1 MAITRMTVIKASSD
15 ADYRK
20 GQDIFLIDKRIKN
33 FETDMNTLT
42 DTPMITATVLDADGS
57 EHETQV
63 SIDEDE
69 SRIIGSLCSCPDF
82 YQSQGLC
89 CHCVAILLKYISR
102 RHLQTS
108 FSVKNQNR
116 IGQTL
121 IESYIQQ
128 STRSPYSAE
137 ALESRGMIEL
147 EPILHK
153 QYNKLSVDFK
163 IGTSKKYVIK
173 DLLEFARLVREH
185 ELFQYGKN
193 LKFFHEPEAFASDS
207 RELLNFIMQRIEEYE
222 YHFHY
227 VQDSTYRFQTMKAL
241 RFLPLSPTAIDTF
254 LNLMLGRSLQFQL
267 DDRSQTIHVVDGDP
281 SLSLEL
287 KSEGT
292 DSYHLTIENCLI
304 ISGAHHFWILKD
316 KKLYK
321 CSDAFKRDMQ
331 PYLTELN
338 RQKVRE
344 ITLSE
349 KQLRPFYGSVLKHL
363 EAHTDFHAEGIDLSS
378 YEPPEAHFSIYLDN
392 PAENIISCTAY
403 ARYND
408 ETFSLATPISCEDG
422 FRDAAMENKILTA
435 IQTYFRPVL
444 SSEYEDQH
452 LPDVDGDFVISHD
465 DPSAFLFLEQGL
477 PHFYELAEVFISS
490 NMKRIRILSA
500 PKTAVGVS
508 VSNGLL
514 EIDIQSDTL
523 PYEEL
528 AGILNSYRRRQKYY
542 KLKSGEFLKLENN
555 SLSVLS
561 ELADGLRLSEKDI
574 RHGKITVPLYRASY
588 IDSVLTSHNSD
599 IQSHRDRYFK
609 SLIRDMKSVA
619 DSDYEVPDA
628 LKPILRDYQKTGYR
642 WLCTIAQLGFGGI
655 LADDMGLGK
664 TLQIITLLE
673 HTRIEAISGNID
685 ASEALDSPDDADSS
699 MTISASEQAH
709 PVSLI
714 ICPSSLVYNWD
725 SEIEH
730 FAPQLKT
737 LLIIGTAQERR
748 ELLTHYSDYDVLI
761 TSYDMLKRDIAC
773 YDNLRFR
780 YQIID
785 EAQYIKNHRTQAARS
800 VCSIHSVTR
809 FALTGTPI
817 ENRLSELW
825 SIFEYLMPGFLYP
838 YAYFRSE
845 LEQPIV
851 EDKDMIAATRLQQ
864 LVRPFIM
871 RRLKTDVLKELPDK
885 LEHAVYAQMTDEQ
898 HKLYNANALKLQKD
912 LEKQSDSMFKTSKI
926 QILSELTKL
935 RQLCCDPSL
944 IYQNYHGGSA
954 KLDTCI
960 QLIQNAM
967 AGGHK
972 ILLFSQFTSMLDIIE
987 RRLKAERILYYRLD
1001 GSTKSEQ
1008 RTRLVSAFNE
1018 NKVPVFLISLKAGG
1032 TGLNLTGADIVI
1044 HYDPWWNAA
1053 AQNQATDRAHRI
1065 GQKHTVTV
1073 YKLIAR
1079 HTIEEKILEL
1089 QENKKALSDQILSEE
1104 GVTASHLTRDDLL
1117 QILQN

>member
-1 MAITRMTVIKASSD
+1 MAITRMTVINASTD
-15 ADYRK
+15 ANYRK

-33 FETDMNTLT
+33 FETDINTLT

-69 SRIIGSLCSCPDF
+69 SQIVGSLCSCSDF
-82 YQSQGLC
+82 YQSEGLC

-102 RHLQTS
+102 RHIQTS
-108 FSVKNQNR
+108 FPSKKQNR

-121 IESYIQQ
+121 IESYIHQ
-128 STRSPYSAE
+128 SSGSHYPAE
-137 ALESRGMIEL
+137 ASETKVLIEL

-153 QYNKLSVDFK
+153 QYHKLSVDVK
-163 IGTSKKYVIK
+163 IGTGKKYVIK
-173 DLLEFARLVREH
+173 DLLEFARLIRQG

-193 LKFFHEPEAFASDS
+193 LKFFHEPEAFTSES
-207 RELLNFIMQRIEEYE
+207 RSMLAFIMQRIEEYE

-241 RFLPLSPTAIDTF
+241 RFLPLSPTAVDMF
-254 LNLMLGRSLQFQL
+254 LNMMIGHTLQFDL
-267 DDRSQTIHVVDGDP
+267 DDHIRPIYVTDGDP
-281 SLSLEL
+281 ELTLEL
-287 KSEGT
+287 KAE
-292 DSYHLTIENCLI
+292 DSDTYHLTIEDCLI
-304 ISGAHHFWILKD
+304 LSGARTFWILKD
-316 KKLYK
+316 KILYR
-321 CSDAFKRDMQ
+321 CSEAFKKDMQ

-363 EAHTDFHAEGIDLSS
+363 EAHTDFHTEGVDLTG
-378 YEPPEAHFSIYLDN
+378 YEPLEAHFSIYLDN

-403 ARYND
+403 ARYGE

-422 FRDAAMENKILTA
+422 FRDAAMENRILTA
-435 IQTYFRPVL
+435 IQTYFQPAAVSGNEDSPVA
-444 SSEYEDQH
+444 DA
-452 LPDVDGDFVISHD
+452 DFIISHD
-465 DPSAFLFLEQGL
+465 DQAAFLFLEQGL

-500 PKTAVGVS
+500 PRTAVGVS

-514 EIDIQSDTL
+514 EIDIHSDSL

-561 ELADGLRLSEKDI
+561 ELADGLRLSEQDI
-574 RHGKITVPLYRASY
+574 RDGRISVPLYRASY
-588 IDSVLTSHNSD
+588 IDAVLTSHSSD
-599 IQSHRDRYFK
+599 MQSHRDRYFK

-619 DSDYEVPDA
+619 DSDYEVPEA
-628 LKPILRDYQKTGYR
+628 MKPILRDYQKTGYR

-673 HTRIEAISGNID
+673 HARLEAISKTID
-685 ASEALDSPDDADSS
+685 LTETASHTACPP
-699 MTISASEQAH
+699 

-714 ICPSSLVYNWD
+714 VCPSSLVYNWD

-730 FAPQLKT
+730 FAPNLKT
-737 LLIIGTAQERR
+737 LLITGTAQERQ
-748 ELLTHYSDYDVLI
+748 ELLTHYADYDVLI
-761 TSYDMLKRDIAC
+761 TSYDMLKRDIAS
-773 YDNLRFR
+773 YDNLHFH

-851 EDKDMIAATRLQQ
+851 ENKDQIAATRLQQ

-898 HKLYNANALKLQKD
+898 NKLYTANALKLQKD
-912 LEKQSDSMFKTSKI
+912 LEQQSDSMFKTSKI
-926 QILSELTKL
+926 QILAELTKL

-960 QLIQNAM
+960 QLIENAM

-972 ILLFSQFTSMLDIIE
+972 ILLFSQFTSMLDVIE
-987 RRLKAERILYYRLD
+987 RRLKTEHILYYRLD

-1008 RTRLVSAFNE
+1008 RTRLVNAFNE
-1018 NKVPVFLISLKAGG
+1018 NNVPVFLISLKAGG

-1065 GQKHTVTV
+1065 GQTHTVTV

-1089 QENKKALSDQILSEE
+1089 QENKKALSDQILSEG
-1104 GVTASHLTRDDLL
+1104 GVTASHLTKEDLL
-1117 QILQN
+1117 QILQ

>member
-1 MAITRMTVIKASSD
+1 MAITRMTVINASTD
-15 ADYRK
+15 ANYRK

-33 FETDMNTLT
+33 FETDINTLT
-42 DTPMITATVLDADGS
+42 GTPMITATVLDADGS

-69 SRIIGSLCSCPDF
+69 SQIVGSLCSCSDF
-82 YQSQGLC
+82 YQSEGLC

-102 RHLQTS
+102 RHIQTS
-108 FSVKNQNR
+108 FPSKKQNR

-121 IESYIQQ
+121 IESYIHQ
-128 STRSPYSAE
+128 SSGTHYPAE
-137 ALESRGMIEL
+137 ASETKVLIEL

-153 QYNKLSVDFK
+153 QYHKLSVDFK
-163 IGTSKKYVIK
+163 IGTGKKYVIK
-173 DLLEFARLVREH
+173 DLLEFARLIRQG

-193 LKFFHEPEAFASDS
+193 LKFFHEPEAFTSES
-207 RELLNFIMQRIEEYE
+207 RSMLAFIMQRIEEYE
-222 YHFHY
+222 YHFHC

-241 RFLPLSPTAIDTF
+241 RYLPLSPTAVDMF
-254 LNLMLGRSLQFQL
+254 LNMMIGHTLQFDL
-267 DDRSQTIHVVDGDP
+267 DDHIRPIYVTDGDP
-281 SLSLEL
+281 ELTLEL
-287 KSEGT
+287 KAE
-292 DSYHLTIENCLI
+292 DSNTYHLTIEDCLI
-304 ISGAHHFWILKD
+304 LSGAQTFWILKD
-316 KKLYK
+316 KILYR
-321 CSDAFKRDMQ
+321 CSEAFKKDMQ

-363 EAHTDFHAEGIDLSS
+363 EAHTDFHTEGVDLTD

-403 ARYND
+403 ARYGE

-422 FRDAAMENKILTA
+422 FRDASMENRILTA
-435 IQTYFRPVL
+435 IQTYFQPAAVSGNEDSPVA
-444 SSEYEDQH
+444 DA
-452 LPDVDGDFVISHD
+452 DFIISHD
-465 DPSAFLFLEQGL
+465 DQAAFLFLEQGL

-500 PKTAVGVS
+500 PRTAVGVS

-514 EIDIQSDTL
+514 EIDIHSDSL

-561 ELADGLRLSEKDI
+561 ELADGLRLSEQAI
-574 RHGKITVPLYRASY
+574 RGGRISVPLYRASY
-588 IDSVLTSHNSD
+588 IDAVLTSHNSD

-628 LKPILRDYQKTGYR
+628 MKPILRDYQKTGYR

-673 HTRIEAISGNID
+673 HARLEAISKTVD
-685 ASEALDSPDDADSS
+685 LTDTASHTACPP
-699 MTISASEQAH
+699 

-714 ICPSSLVYNWD
+714 VCPSSLVYNWD

-730 FAPQLKT
+730 FAPNLKT
-737 LLIIGTAQERR
+737 LLITGTAQERQ
-748 ELLTHYSDYDVLI
+748 ELLTHYADYDVLI
-761 TSYDMLKRDIAC
+761 TSYDMLKRDIAS
-773 YDNLRFR
+773 YDNLHFH

-800 VCSIHSVTR
+800 VCNIHSVTR

-851 EDKDMIAATRLQQ
+851 ENKDQIAATRLQQ

-898 HKLYNANALKLQKD
+898 NKLYTANTLKLQKD
-912 LEKQSDSMFKTSKI
+912 LKQQSDSMFKTSKI
-926 QILSELTKL
+926 QILAELTKL

-960 QLIQNAM
+960 QLIENAM

-972 ILLFSQFTSMLDIIE
+972 ILLFSQFTSMLDVIE

-1008 RTRLVSAFNE
+1008 RTRLVNAFNE
-1018 NKVPVFLISLKAGG
+1018 NKIPVFLISLKAGG

-1065 GQKHTVTV
+1065 GQTHTVTV

-1089 QENKKALSDQILSEE
+1089 QENKKTLSDQILSEK
-1104 GVTASHLTRDDLL
+1104 GVTASQLTKEELLKLL
-1117 QILQN
+1117 QN

>member
-33 FETDMNTLT
+33 FETDINTLT
-42 DTPMITATVLDADGS
+42 GTPMITATVLDADGS

-69 SRIIGSLCSCPDF
+69 SQIVGSLCSCSDF
-82 YQSQGLC
+82 YQSEGLC

-102 RHLQTS
+102 RHIQTS
-108 FSVKNQNR
+108 FPAKKQNR

-121 IESYIQQ
+121 IESYIHQ
-128 STRSPYSAE
+128 SSGTHYPAE
-137 ALESRGMIEL
+137 ASETKVLIEL

-153 QYNKLSVDFK
+153 QYHKLSVDFK
-163 IGTSKKYVIK
+163 IGTGKKYVIK
-173 DLLEFARLVREH
+173 DLLEFARLIRQG

-193 LKFFHEPEAFASDS
+193 LKFFHEPEAFTSES
-207 RELLNFIMQRIEEYE
+207 RSMLAFIMQRIEEYE
-222 YHFHY
+222 YHFHC

-241 RFLPLSPTAIDTF
+241 RYLPLSPTAVDMF
-254 LNLMLGRSLQFQL
+254 LNMMIGHTLQFDL
-267 DDRSQTIHVVDGDP
+267 DDHIRPIYVTDGDP
-281 SLSLEL
+281 ELTLEL
-287 KSEGT
+287 KAE
-292 DSYHLTIENCLI
+292 DSDTYHLTIEDCLI
-304 ISGAHHFWILKD
+304 LSGARTFWILKD
-316 KKLYK
+316 KILYR
-321 CSDAFKRDMQ
+321 CSEAFKKDMQ

-363 EAHTDFHAEGIDLSS
+363 EAHTDFHTEGVDLTD

-403 ARYND
+403 ARYGE

-422 FRDAAMENKILTA
+422 FRDASMENRILTA
-435 IQTYFRPVL
+435 IQTYFQPAAVSGNEDSPVA
-444 SSEYEDQH
+444 DA
-452 LPDVDGDFVISHD
+452 DFIISHD
-465 DPSAFLFLEQGL
+465 DQAAFLFLEQGL

-500 PKTAVGVS
+500 PRTAVGVS

-514 EIDIQSDTL
+514 EIDIHSDSL

-561 ELADGLRLSEKDI
+561 ELADGLRLSEQAI
-574 RHGKITVPLYRASY
+574 RGGRISVPLYRASY
-588 IDSVLTSHNSD
+588 IDAVLTSHNSD

-628 LKPILRDYQKTGYR
+628 MKPILRDYQKTGYR

-673 HTRIEAISGNID
+673 HARLEAISKTVD
-685 ASEALDSPDDADSS
+685 LTDTASHTACPP
-699 MTISASEQAH
+699 

-714 ICPSSLVYNWD
+714 VCPSSLVYNWD

-730 FAPQLKT
+730 FAPNLKT
-737 LLIIGTAQERR
+737 LLITGTAQERQ
-748 ELLTHYSDYDVLI
+748 ELLTHYADYDVLI
-761 TSYDMLKRDIAC
+761 TSYDMLKRDIAS
-773 YDNLRFR
+773 YDNLHFHF
-780 YQIID
+780 QIID

-851 EDKDMIAATRLQQ
+851 ENKDQIAATRLQQ

-898 HKLYNANALKLQKD
+898 NKLYTANTLKLQKD
-912 LEKQSDSMFKTSKI
+912 LEQQSDSMFKTSKI
-926 QILSELTKL
+926 QILAELTKL

-960 QLIQNAM
+960 QLIENAM

-972 ILLFSQFTSMLDIIE
+972 ILLFSQFTSMLDVIE

-1008 RTRLVSAFNE
+1008 RTRLVNAFNE
-1018 NKVPVFLISLKAGG
+1018 NKIPVFLISLKAGG

-1065 GQKHTVTV
+1065 GQTHTVTV

-1089 QENKKALSDQILSEE
+1089 QENKKTLSDQILSEK
-1104 GVTASHLTRDDLL
+1104 GVTASQLTKEELL

>member
-1 MAITRMTVIKASSD
+1 MAITRMTVIKASTD

-33 FETDMNTLT
+33 FETDINTLT
-42 DTPMITATVLDADGS
+42 GTPMITATVLDADGS

-69 SRIIGSLCSCPDF
+69 NQIVGSLCSCSDF
-82 YQSQGLC
+82 YQSEGLC

-102 RHLQTS
+102 RHIQTS
-108 FSVKNQNR
+108 FPAKKQNR

-121 IESYIQQ
+121 IESYIHQ
-128 STRSPYSAE
+128 SSGSHYPAE
-137 ALESRGMIEL
+137 ASETKVLIEL

-153 QYNKLSVDFK
+153 QYHKLSVDFK
-163 IGTSKKYVIK
+163 IGTGKKYVIK
-173 DLLEFARLVREH
+173 DLLEFARLIRQG

-193 LKFFHEPEAFASDS
+193 LKFFHEPEAFTTES
-207 RELLNFIMQRIEEYE
+207 RNMLAFIMQRIEEYE
-222 YHFHY
+222 YHFHC

-241 RFLPLSPTAIDTF
+241 RYLPLSPTAVDMF
-254 LNLMLGRSLQFQL
+254 LNMMIGHTLQFDL
-267 DDRSQTIHVVDGDP
+267 DDHIWPIYVTDGDP
-281 SLSLEL
+281 ELTLEL
-287 KSEGT
+287 KAE
-292 DSYHLTIENCLI
+292 DSDTYHLTIEDCLI
-304 ISGAHHFWILKD
+304 LSGARTFWILKD
-316 KKLYK
+316 KILYR
-321 CSDAFKRDMQ
+321 CSEAFKKDMQ

-363 EAHTDFHAEGIDLSS
+363 EAHTDFHTEGVDLTD

-403 ARYND
+403 ARYGE

-422 FRDAAMENKILTA
+422 FRDASIENRILTA
-435 IQTYFRPVL
+435 IQTYFQPAAVSGNEDSPVA
-444 SSEYEDQH
+444 DA
-452 LPDVDGDFVISHD
+452 DFIISHD
-465 DPSAFLFLEQGL
+465 DQAAFLFLEQGL

-500 PKTAVGVS
+500 PRTAVGVS

-514 EIDIQSDTL
+514 EIDIHSDSL

-561 ELADGLRLSEKDI
+561 ELADGLRLSEQAI
-574 RHGKITVPLYRASY
+574 RGGRISVPLYRASY
-588 IDSVLTSHNSD
+588 IDAVLTSHNSD

-628 LKPILRDYQKTGYR
+628 MKPILRDYQKTGYR

-673 HTRIEAISGNID
+673 HARLEAISKTVD
-685 ASEALDSPDDADSS
+685 LTDTVSHTACPP
-699 MTISASEQAH
+699 

-714 ICPSSLVYNWD
+714 VCPSSLVYNWD

-730 FAPQLKT
+730 FAPNLKT
-737 LLIIGTAQERR
+737 LLITGTAQERQ
-748 ELLTHYSDYDVLI
+748 ELLTHYADYDVLI
-761 TSYDMLKRDIAC
+761 TSYDMLKRDIAS
-773 YDNLRFR
+773 YDNLHFH

-851 EDKDMIAATRLQQ
+851 ENKDQIAATRLQQ

-898 HKLYNANALKLQKD
+898 NKLYTANTLKLQKD
-912 LEKQSDSMFKTSKI
+912 LEQQSDSMFKTSKI
-926 QILSELTKL
+926 QILAELTKL

-960 QLIQNAM
+960 QLIENAM

-972 ILLFSQFTSMLDIIE
+972 ILLFSQFTSMLDVIE

-1008 RTRLVSAFNE
+1008 RTRLVNAFNE
-1018 NKVPVFLISLKAGG
+1018 NKIPVFLISLKAGG

-1065 GQKHTVTV
+1065 GQTHTVTV

-1104 GVTASHLTRDDLL
+1104 GVTASQLTKEELLKLL
-1117 QILQN
+1117 QN

>member
-33 FETDMNTLT
+33 FETDINTLT
-42 DTPMITATVLDADGS
+42 GTPMITATVLDADGS

-69 SRIIGSLCSCPDF
+69 SQIVGSLCSCSDF
-82 YQSQGLC
+82 YQSEGLC

-102 RHLQTS
+102 RHIQIS
-108 FSVKNQNR
+108 FPAKKQNR

-121 IESYIQQ
+121 IESYIHQ
-128 STRSPYSAE
+128 SSGTHYPAE
-137 ALESRGMIEL
+137 ASETKVLIEL

-153 QYNKLSVDFK
+153 QYHKLSVDFK
-163 IGTSKKYVIK
+163 IGTGKKYVIK
-173 DLLEFARLVREH
+173 DLLEFARLIRQG

-193 LKFFHEPEAFASDS
+193 LKFFHEPEAFTTES
-207 RELLNFIMQRIEEYE
+207 RNMLAFIMQRIEEYE
-222 YHFHY
+222 YHFHC

-241 RFLPLSPTAIDTF
+241 RYLPLSPTAVDMF
-254 LNLMLGRSLQFQL
+254 LNMMIGHTLQFDL
-267 DDRSQTIHVVDGDP
+267 DDHIRPIYVTDGDP
-281 SLSLEL
+281 ELTLEL
-287 KSEGT
+287 KAE
-292 DSYHLTIENCLI
+292 DSDTYHLTIEDCLI
-304 ISGAHHFWILKD
+304 LSGARTFWILKD
-316 KKLYK
+316 KILYR
-321 CSDAFKRDMQ
+321 CSEAFKKDMQ

-338 RQKVRE
+338 RQKIRE

-363 EAHTDFHAEGIDLSS
+363 EAHTDFHTEGVDLTD

-403 ARYND
+403 ARYGE

-422 FRDAAMENKILTA
+422 FRDASMENRILTA
-435 IQTYFRPVL
+435 IQTYFQPAAVSGNEDSPVA
-444 SSEYEDQH
+444 DA
-452 LPDVDGDFVISHD
+452 DFIISHD
-465 DPSAFLFLEQGL
+465 DQAAFLFLEQGL

-500 PKTAVGVS
+500 PRTAVGVS

-514 EIDIQSDTL
+514 EIDIHSDSL

-542 KLKSGEFLKLENN
+542 KLKSGEFLNLENN

-561 ELADGLRLSEKDI
+561 ELADGLRLSEQAI
-574 RHGKITVPLYRASY
+574 RGGRISVPLYRASY
-588 IDSVLTSHNSD
+588 IDAVLTSHNSD

-628 LKPILRDYQKTGYR
+628 MKPILRDYQKTGYR

-673 HTRIEAISGNID
+673 HARLEAISKTVD
-685 ASEALDSPDDADSS
+685 LTDTASHTACPP
-699 MTISASEQAH
+699 

-714 ICPSSLVYNWD
+714 VCPSSLVYNWD

-730 FAPQLKT
+730 FAPTLKT
-737 LLIIGTAQERR
+737 LLITGTAQERQ
-748 ELLTHYSDYDVLI
+748 ELLTHYADYDVLI
-761 TSYDMLKRDIAC
+761 TSYDMLKRDIAS
-773 YDNLRFR
+773 YDNLHFH

-851 EDKDMIAATRLQQ
+851 ENKDQIAATRLQQ

-898 HKLYNANALKLQKD
+898 NKLYTANTLKLQKD
-912 LEKQSDSMFKTSKI
+912 LEQQSDSMFKTSKI
-926 QILSELTKL
+926 QILAELTKL

-960 QLIQNAM
+960 QLIENAM

-972 ILLFSQFTSMLDIIE
+972 ILLFSQFTSMLDVIE

-1008 RTRLVSAFNE
+1008 RTRLVNAFNE
-1018 NKVPVFLISLKAGG
+1018 NKIPVFLISLKAGG

-1065 GQKHTVTV
+1065 GQTHTVTV

-1104 GVTASHLTRDDLL
+1104 GVTASQLTKEELLKLL
-1117 QILQN
+1117 QN

>member
-33 FETDMNTLT
+33 FETDINTLT

-69 SRIIGSLCSCPDF
+69 SQIVGSLCSCSDF
-82 YQSQGLC
+82 YQSEGLC

-102 RHLQTS
+102 RHIQTS
-108 FSVKNQNR
+108 FPAKKQNR

-121 IESYIQQ
+121 IESYIHQ
-128 STRSPYSAE
+128 SSGTHYPAE
-137 ALESRGMIEL
+137 ASETKVLIEL

-153 QYNKLSVDFK
+153 QYHKLSVDFK
-163 IGTSKKYVIK
+163 IGTGKKYVIK
-173 DLLEFARLVREH
+173 DLLEFARLIRQG

-193 LKFFHEPEAFASDS
+193 LKFFHEPEAFTTES
-207 RELLNFIMQRIEEYE
+207 RNMLAFIMQRIEEYE
-222 YHFHY
+222 YHFHC

-241 RFLPLSPTAIDTF
+241 RYLPLSPTAVDMF
-254 LNLMLGRSLQFQL
+254 LNMMIGHTLQFDL
-267 DDRSQTIHVVDGDP
+267 DDHIRPIYVTDGDP
-281 SLSLEL
+281 ELTLEL
-287 KSEGT
+287 KAE
-292 DSYHLTIENCLI
+292 DSDTYHLTIEDCLI
-304 ISGAHHFWILKD
+304 LSGARTFWILKD
-316 KKLYK
+316 KILYR
-321 CSDAFKRDMQ
+321 CSEAFKKDMQ

-363 EAHTDFHAEGIDLSS
+363 EAHTDFHTEGVDLTD

-403 ARYND
+403 ARYGE

-422 FRDAAMENKILTA
+422 FRDAAMENRILTA
-435 IQTYFRPVL
+435 IQTYFQPAAVSGNEDSPVA
-444 SSEYEDQH
+444 DA
-452 LPDVDGDFVISHD
+452 DFIISHD
-465 DPSAFLFLEQGL
+465 DQAAFLFLEQGL

-500 PKTAVGVS
+500 PRTAVGVS

-514 EIDIQSDTL
+514 EIDIHSDSL

-561 ELADGLRLSEKDI
+561 ELADGLRLSEQAI
-574 RHGKITVPLYRASY
+574 RGGRISVPLYRASY
-588 IDSVLTSHNSD
+588 IDAVLTSHNSD

-628 LKPILRDYQKTGYR
+628 MKPILRDYQKTGYR

-673 HTRIEAISGNID
+673 HARLEAISKTVD
-685 ASEALDSPDDADSS
+685 LTDTASHTACPP
-699 MTISASEQAH
+699 

-714 ICPSSLVYNWD
+714 VCPSSLVYNWD

-730 FAPQLKT
+730 FAPNLKT
-737 LLIIGTAQERR
+737 LLITGTAQERQ
-748 ELLTHYSDYDVLI
+748 ELLTHYADYDVLI
-761 TSYDMLKRDIAC
+761 TSYDMLKRDIAS
-773 YDNLRFR
+773 YDNLHFH

-851 EDKDMIAATRLQQ
+851 ENKDQIAATRLQQ

-898 HKLYNANALKLQKD
+898 NKLYTANTLKLQKD
-912 LEKQSDSMFKTSKI
+912 LEQQSDSMFKTSKI
-926 QILSELTKL
+926 QILAELTKL

-960 QLIQNAM
+960 QLIENAM

-972 ILLFSQFTSMLDIIE
+972 ILLFSQFTSMLDVIE

-1008 RTRLVSAFNE
+1008 RTRLVNAFNE
-1018 NKVPVFLISLKAGG
+1018 NKIPVFLISLKAGG

-1065 GQKHTVTV
+1065 GQTHTVTV

-1104 GVTASHLTRDDLL
+1104 GVTASQLTKEELLKLL
-1117 QILQN
+1117 QN

>member
-1 MAITRMTVIKASSD
+1 MAITRMTVIKASTD

-33 FETDMNTLT
+33 FETDINTLT
-42 DTPMITATVLDADGS
+42 GTPMITATVLDADGS

-69 SRIIGSLCSCPDF
+69 NQIVGSLCSCSDF
-82 YQSQGLC
+82 YQSEGLC

-102 RHLQTS
+102 RHIQTS
-108 FSVKNQNR
+108 FPAKKQNR

-121 IESYIQQ
+121 IESYIHQ
-128 STRSPYSAE
+128 SSGTHYPAE
-137 ALESRGMIEL
+137 ASETKVLIEL

-153 QYNKLSVDFK
+153 QYHKLSVDFK
-163 IGTSKKYVIK
+163 IGTGKKYVIK
-173 DLLEFARLVREH
+173 DLLEFARLIH
-185 ELFQYGKN
+185 QGELFQYGKN
-193 LKFFHEPEAFASDS
+193 LKFFHEPEAFTTES
-207 RELLNFIMQRIEEYE
+207 RNMLAFIMQRIEEYE
-222 YHFHY
+222 YHFHC

-241 RFLPLSPTAIDTF
+241 RYLPLSPTAVDMF
-254 LNLMLGRSLQFQL
+254 LNMMIGHTLQFDL
-267 DDRSQTIHVVDGDP
+267 DDHIRPIYVTDGDP
-281 SLSLEL
+281 ELTLEL
-287 KSEGT
+287 KAE
-292 DSYHLTIENCLI
+292 DSDTYHLTIEDCLI
-304 ISGAHHFWILKD
+304 LSGARTFWILKD
-316 KKLYK
+316 KILYR
-321 CSDAFKRDMQ
+321 CSEAFKKDMQ

-363 EAHTDFHAEGIDLSS
+363 EAHTDFHTEGVDLTD

-403 ARYND
+403 ARYGE

-422 FRDAAMENKILTA
+422 FRDASMENRILTA
-435 IQTYFRPVL
+435 IQTYFQPAAISGNEDSPVA
-444 SSEYEDQH
+444 DA
-452 LPDVDGDFVISHD
+452 DFIISHD
-465 DPSAFLFLEQGL
+465 DQAAFLFLEQGL

-500 PKTAVGVS
+500 PRTAVGVS

-514 EIDIQSDTL
+514 EIDVHSDSL

-561 ELADGLRLSEKDI
+561 ELANGLRLSEQAI
-574 RHGKITVPLYRASY
+574 RGGRISVPLYRASY
-588 IDSVLTSHNSD
+588 IDAVLTSHNSD

-628 LKPILRDYQKTGYR
+628 MKPILRDYQKTGYR
-642 WLCTIAQLGFGGI
+642 WLCIIAQLGFGGI

-673 HTRIEAISGNID
+673 HARLEAISKTVD
-685 ASEALDSPDDADSS
+685 LTDTASHTACPP
-699 MTISASEQAH
+699 

-714 ICPSSLVYNWD
+714 VCPSSLVYNWD

-730 FAPQLKT
+730 FAPNLKT
-737 LLIIGTAQERR
+737 LLITGTAQERQ
-748 ELLTHYSDYDVLI
+748 ELLTHYADYDVLI
-761 TSYDMLKRDIAC
+761 TSYDMLKRDIAR
-773 YDNLRFR
+773 YDNLHFH

-851 EDKDMIAATRLQQ
+851 ENKDQIAATRLQQ

-898 HKLYNANALKLQKD
+898 NKLYTANTLKLQKD
-912 LEKQSDSMFKTSKI
+912 LEQQSDSMFKTSKI
-926 QILSELTKL
+926 QILAELTKL

-960 QLIQNAM
+960 QLIENAM

-972 ILLFSQFTSMLDIIE
+972 ILLFSQFTSMLDVIE

-1008 RTRLVSAFNE
+1008 RTRLVNAFNE
-1018 NKVPVFLISLKAGG
+1018 NKIPVFLISLKAGG

-1065 GQKHTVTV
+1065 GQTHTVTV

-1104 GVTASHLTRDDLL
+1104 GVTASQLTKEELLKLL
-1117 QILQN
+1117 QN

>member
-33 FETDMNTLT
+33 FETDINTLT
-42 DTPMITATVLDADGS
+42 GTPMITATVLDADGS

-69 SRIIGSLCSCPDF
+69 SQIVGSLCSCSDF
-82 YQSQGLC
+82 YQSEGLC

-102 RHLQTS
+102 RHIQTS
-108 FSVKNQNR
+108 FPAKKQNR

-121 IESYIQQ
+121 IESYIHQ
-128 STRSPYSAE
+128 SSGTHYPAE
-137 ALESRGMIEL
+137 ASETKVLIEL

-153 QYNKLSVDFK
+153 QYHKLSVDFK
-163 IGTSKKYVIK
+163 IGTGKKYVIK
-173 DLLEFARLVREH
+173 DLLEFARLIRQG

-193 LKFFHEPEAFASDS
+193 LKFFHEPEAFTSES
-207 RELLNFIMQRIEEYE
+207 RSMLAFIMQRIEEYE
-222 YHFHY
+222 YHFHC

-241 RFLPLSPTAIDTF
+241 RYLPLSPTAVDMF
-254 LNLMLGRSLQFQL
+254 LNMMIGHTLQFDL
-267 DDRSQTIHVVDGDP
+267 DNHIRPIYVTDGDP
-281 SLSLEL
+281 ELTLEL
-287 KSEGT
+287 KAE
-292 DSYHLTIENCLI
+292 DSDTYHLTIEDCLI
-304 ISGAHHFWILKD
+304 LSGARTFWILKD
-316 KKLYK
+316 KILYR
-321 CSDAFKRDMQ
+321 CSEAFKKDMQ

-338 RQKVRE
+338 RQKIRE

-363 EAHTDFHAEGIDLSS
+363 EAHTDFHTEGVDLTD

-403 ARYND
+403 ARYGE

-422 FRDAAMENKILTA
+422 FRDAAMENRILTA
-435 IQTYFRPVL
+435 IQTYFQPAAVSGNEDSPVA
-444 SSEYEDQH
+444 DA
-452 LPDVDGDFVISHD
+452 DFIISHD
-465 DPSAFLFLEQGL
+465 DQAAFLFLEQGL

-500 PKTAVGVS
+500 PRTAVGVS

-514 EIDIQSDTL
+514 EIDIHSDSL

-561 ELADGLRLSEKDI
+561 ELADGLRLSEQAI
-574 RHGKITVPLYRASY
+574 RGGRISVPLYRASY
-588 IDSVLTSHNSD
+588 IDAVLTSHNSD

-628 LKPILRDYQKTGYR
+628 MKPILRDYQKTGYR

-673 HTRIEAISGNID
+673 HARLEAISKTVD
-685 ASEALDSPDDADSS
+685 LTDTASHTACPP
-699 MTISASEQAH
+699 

-714 ICPSSLVYNWD
+714 VCPSSLVYNWD

-730 FAPQLKT
+730 FAPNLKT
-737 LLIIGTAQERR
+737 LLITGTAQERQ
-748 ELLTHYSDYDVLI
+748 ELLTHYADYDVLI
-761 TSYDMLKRDIAC
+761 TSYDMLKRDIAS
-773 YDNLRFR
+773 YDNLHFHF
-780 YQIID
+780 QIID

-851 EDKDMIAATRLQQ
+851 ENKDQIAATRLQQ

-898 HKLYNANALKLQKD
+898 NKLYTANTLKLQKD
-912 LEKQSDSMFKTSKI
+912 LEQQSDNMFKTSKI
-926 QILSELTKL
+926 QILAELTKL

-960 QLIQNAM
+960 QLIENAM

-972 ILLFSQFTSMLDIIE
+972 ILLFSQFTSMLDVIE
-987 RRLKAERILYYRLD
+987 RRLKSERILYYRLD

-1008 RTRLVSAFNE
+1008 RTRLVNAFNE
-1018 NKVPVFLISLKAGG
+1018 NKIPVFLISLKAGG

-1065 GQKHTVTV
+1065 GQTHTVTV

-1089 QENKKALSDQILSEE
+1089 QENKKTLSDQILSEK
-1104 GVTASHLTRDDLL
+1104 GVTASQLTKEELLKLL
-1117 QILQN
+1117 QN

>member
-33 FETDMNTLT
+33 FETDINTLT

-69 SRIIGSLCSCPDF
+69 SQIVGSLCSCSDF
-82 YQSQGLC
+82 YQSEGLC

-102 RHLQTS
+102 RHIQTS
-108 FSVKNQNR
+108 FPSKKQNR

-121 IESYIQQ
+121 IESYIHQ
-128 STRSPYSAE
+128 SSGSHYPAE
-137 ALESRGMIEL
+137 ASETKVLIEL

-153 QYNKLSVDFK
+153 QYHKLSVDFK
-163 IGTSKKYVIK
+163 IGTGKKYVIK
-173 DLLEFARLVREH
+173 DLLEFARLIRQG

-193 LKFFHEPEAFASDS
+193 LKFFHEPEAFTTES
-207 RELLNFIMQRIEEYE
+207 RNMLAFIMQRIEEYE
-222 YHFHY
+222 YHFHC

-241 RFLPLSPTAIDTF
+241 RYLPLSPTAVDMF
-254 LNLMLGRSLQFQL
+254 LNMMIGHTLQFDL
-267 DDRSQTIHVVDGDP
+267 DDHIRPIYVTDGDP
-281 SLSLEL
+281 ELTLEL
-287 KSEGT
+287 KAE
-292 DSYHLTIENCLI
+292 DSDTYHLTIEDCLI
-304 ISGAHHFWILKD
+304 LSGARTFWILKD
-316 KKLYK
+316 KILYR
-321 CSDAFKRDMQ
+321 CSEAFKKDMQ

-338 RQKVRE
+338 RQKIRE

-363 EAHTDFHAEGIDLSS
+363 EAHTDFHTEGVDLTD

-403 ARYND
+403 ARYGE

-422 FRDAAMENKILTA
+422 FRDAAMENRILTA
-435 IQTYFRPVL
+435 IQTYFQPAAVSGNEDSPVA
-444 SSEYEDQH
+444 DA
-452 LPDVDGDFVISHD
+452 DFIISHD
-465 DPSAFLFLEQGL
+465 DQAAFLFLEQGL

-500 PKTAVGVS
+500 PRTAVGVS

-514 EIDIQSDTL
+514 EIDIHSDSL

-561 ELADGLRLSEKDI
+561 ELADGLRLSEQAI
-574 RHGKITVPLYRASY
+574 RGGRISVPLYRASY
-588 IDSVLTSHNSD
+588 IDAVLTSHNSD

-628 LKPILRDYQKTGYR
+628 MKPILRDYQKTGYR

-673 HTRIEAISGNID
+673 HARLEAISKTVD
-685 ASEALDSPDDADSS
+685 LTDTASHTACPP
-699 MTISASEQAH
+699 

-714 ICPSSLVYNWD
+714 VCPSSLVYNWD

-730 FAPQLKT
+730 FAPNLKT
-737 LLIIGTAQERR
+737 LLITGTAQERQ
-748 ELLTHYSDYDVLI
+748 ELLTHYADYDVLI
-761 TSYDMLKRDIAC
+761 TSYDMLKRDIAS
-773 YDNLRFR
+773 YDNLHFHF
-780 YQIID
+780 QIID

-851 EDKDMIAATRLQQ
+851 ENKDQIAATRLQQ

-898 HKLYNANALKLQKD
+898 NKLYTANTLKLQKD
-912 LEKQSDSMFKTSKI
+912 LEQQSDSMFKTSKI
-926 QILSELTKL
+926 QILAELTKL

-960 QLIQNAM
+960 QLIENAM

-972 ILLFSQFTSMLDIIE
+972 ILLFSQFTSMLDVIE

-1008 RTRLVSAFNE
+1008 RTRLVNAFNE
-1018 NKVPVFLISLKAGG
+1018 NKIPVFLISLKAGG

-1065 GQKHTVTV
+1065 GQTHTVTV

-1104 GVTASHLTRDDLL
+1104 GVTASQLTKEELLKLL
-1117 QILQN
+1117 QN

>member
-1 MAITRMTVIKASSD
+1 MAITRMTVIKASTD

-33 FETDMNTLT
+33 FETDINTLT

-69 SRIIGSLCSCPDF
+69 SQIVGSLCSCSDF
-82 YQSQGLC
+82 YQSEGLC

-102 RHLQTS
+102 RHIQTS
-108 FSVKNQNR
+108 FPSKKQNR

-121 IESYIQQ
+121 IESYIHQ
-128 STRSPYSAE
+128 SSGSHYPAE
-137 ALESRGMIEL
+137 ASETKVLIEL
-147 EPILHK
+147 EPILHN
-153 QYNKLSVDFK
+153 QYHKLSVDFK

-173 DLLEFARLVREH
+173 DLLEFARLIRQG

-193 LKFFHEPEAFASDS
+193 LKFFHEPEAFTTES
-207 RELLNFIMQRIEEYE
+207 RNMLAFIMQRIEEYE
-222 YHFHY
+222 YHFHC

-241 RFLPLSPTAIDTF
+241 RYLPLSPTAVDMF
-254 LNLMLGRSLQFQL
+254 LNMMIGHTLQFDL
-267 DDRSQTIHVVDGDP
+267 DNHIRPIYVTDGDP
-281 SLSLEL
+281 ELTLEL
-287 KSEGT
+287 KAE
-292 DSYHLTIENCLI
+292 DSDTYHLTIEDCLI
-304 ISGAHHFWILKD
+304 LSGARTFWILKD
-316 KKLYK
+316 KILYR
-321 CSDAFKRDMQ
+321 CSEAFKKDMQ

-363 EAHTDFHAEGIDLSS
+363 EAHTDFHTEGVDLTD

-403 ARYND
+403 ARYGE

-422 FRDAAMENKILTA
+422 FRDAAMENRILTA
-435 IQTYFRPVL
+435 IQTYFQPAAVSGNEDSPVA
-444 SSEYEDQH
+444 DA
-452 LPDVDGDFVISHD
+452 DFIISHD
-465 DPSAFLFLEQGL
+465 DQAAFLFLEQGL

-500 PKTAVGVS
+500 PRTAVGVS

-514 EIDIQSDTL
+514 EIDIHSDSL

-561 ELADGLRLSEKDI
+561 ELADGLRLSEQAI
-574 RHGKITVPLYRASY
+574 RGGRISVPLYRASY
-588 IDSVLTSHNSD
+588 IDAVLTSHNSD

-628 LKPILRDYQKTGYR
+628 MKPILRDYQKTGYR

-673 HTRIEAISGNID
+673 HARLEAISKTVD
-685 ASEALDSPDDADSS
+685 LTDTASHTACPP
-699 MTISASEQAH
+699 

-714 ICPSSLVYNWD
+714 VCPSSLVYNWD

-730 FAPQLKT
+730 FAPNLKT
-737 LLIIGTAQERR
+737 LLITGTAQERQ
-748 ELLTHYSDYDVLI
+748 ELLTHYADYDVLI
-761 TSYDMLKRDIAC
+761 TSYDMLKRDIAR
-773 YDNLRFR
+773 YDNLHFH

-851 EDKDMIAATRLQQ
+851 ENKDQIAATRLQQ

-898 HKLYNANALKLQKD
+898 NKLYTANTLKLQKD
-912 LEKQSDSMFKTSKI
+912 LEQQSDSMFKTSKI
-926 QILSELTKL
+926 QILAELTKL

-960 QLIQNAM
+960 QLIENAM

-972 ILLFSQFTSMLDIIE
+972 ILLFSQFTSMLDVIE

-1008 RTRLVSAFNE
+1008 RTRLVNAFNE
-1018 NKVPVFLISLKAGG
+1018 NKIPVFLISLKAGG

-1065 GQKHTVTV
+1065 GQTHTVTV

-1089 QENKKALSDQILSEE
+1089 QENKKTLSDQILSEK
-1104 GVTASHLTRDDLL
+1104 GVTASQLTKEELL

>member
-1 MAITRMTVIKASSD
+1 MAITRMTVIKASTD

-33 FETDMNTLT
+33 FETDINTLT

-69 SRIIGSLCSCPDF
+69 SQIVGSLCSCSDF
-82 YQSQGLC
+82 YQSEGLC

-102 RHLQTS
+102 RHIQTS
-108 FSVKNQNR
+108 FPSKKQNR

-121 IESYIQQ
+121 IESYVHQ
-128 STRSPYSAE
+128 SSGTHYPAE
-137 ALESRGMIEL
+137 ASETKVLIEL

-153 QYNKLSVDFK
+153 QYHKLSVDFK
-163 IGTSKKYVIK
+163 IGTGKKYVIK
-173 DLLEFARLVREH
+173 DLLEFARLIRQG

-193 LKFFHEPEAFASDS
+193 LKFFHEPEAFTTES
-207 RELLNFIMQRIEEYE
+207 RNMLAFIMQRIEEYE
-222 YHFHY
+222 YHFHC

-241 RFLPLSPTAIDTF
+241 RYLPLSPTAVDMF
-254 LNLMLGRSLQFQL
+254 LNMMIGHTLQFDL
-267 DDRSQTIHVVDGDP
+267 DDHIWPIYVTDGDP
-281 SLSLEL
+281 ELTLEL
-287 KSEGT
+287 KAE
-292 DSYHLTIENCLI
+292 DSDTYHLTIEDCLI
-304 ISGAHHFWILKD
+304 LSGARTFWILKD
-316 KKLYK
+316 KILYR
-321 CSDAFKRDMQ
+321 CSEAFKKDMQ

-363 EAHTDFHAEGIDLSS
+363 EAHTDFHTEGVDLTD

-403 ARYND
+403 ARYGE
-408 ETFSLATPISCEDG
+408 ETFSLATSISCEDG
-422 FRDAAMENKILTA
+422 FRDASMENRILTA
-435 IQTYFRPVL
+435 IQTYFQPAAVSGNEDSPVA
-444 SSEYEDQH
+444 DA
-452 LPDVDGDFVISHD
+452 DFIISHD
-465 DPSAFLFLEQGL
+465 DQAAFLFLEQGL

-500 PKTAVGVS
+500 PRTAVGVS

-514 EIDIQSDTL
+514 EIDIHSDSL

-561 ELADGLRLSEKDI
+561 ELADGLRLSEHAI
-574 RHGKITVPLYRASY
+574 RGGRISVPLYRASY
-588 IDSVLTSHNSD
+588 IDAVLTSHNSD

-628 LKPILRDYQKTGYR
+628 MKPILRDYQKTGYR

-673 HTRIEAISGNID
+673 HARLEAISKTVD
-685 ASEALDSPDDADSS
+685 LTETASHTACPP
-699 MTISASEQAH
+699 

-714 ICPSSLVYNWD
+714 VCPSSLVYNWD

-730 FAPQLKT
+730 FAPNLKT
-737 LLIIGTAQERR
+737 LLITGTAQERQ
-748 ELLTHYSDYDVLI
+748 ELLTHYADYDVLI
-761 TSYDMLKRDIAC
+761 TSYDMLKRDIAS
-773 YDNLRFR
+773 YDNLHFHF
-780 YQIID
+780 QIID

-851 EDKDMIAATRLQQ
+851 ENKDQIAATRLQQ

-898 HKLYNANALKLQKD
+898 NKLYTANTLKLQKD
-912 LEKQSDSMFKTSKI
+912 LEQQSDSMFKTSKI
-926 QILSELTKL
+926 QILAELTKL

-960 QLIQNAM
+960 QLIENAM

-972 ILLFSQFTSMLDIIE
+972 ILLFSQFTSMLDVIE
-987 RRLKAERILYYRLD
+987 RRLKTEHILYYRLD

-1008 RTRLVSAFNE
+1008 RTRLVNAFNE
-1018 NKVPVFLISLKAGG
+1018 NKIPVFLISLKAGG

-1065 GQKHTVTV
+1065 GQTHTVTV
-1073 YKLIAR
+1073 YKLITR

-1104 GVTASHLTRDDLL
+1104 GVTASQLTKKELL

>member
-20 GQDIFLIDKRIKN
+20 GQDIFLIYKRIKN
-33 FETDMNTLT
+33 FETDINTLT

-69 SRIIGSLCSCPDF
+69 SQIVGSLCSCSDF
-82 YQSQGLC
+82 YQSEGLC

-102 RHLQTS
+102 RHIQTS
-108 FSVKNQNR
+108 FPSKKQNR

-121 IESYIQQ
+121 IESYIHQ
-128 STRSPYSAE
+128 SSGSHYPAE
-137 ALESRGMIEL
+137 ASETKVLIEL
-147 EPILHK
+147 EPILHN
-153 QYNKLSVDFK
+153 QYHKLSVDFK

-173 DLLEFARLVREH
+173 DLLEFARLIRQG

-193 LKFFHEPEAFASDS
+193 LKFFHEPEAFTTES
-207 RELLNFIMQRIEEYE
+207 RNMLAFIMQRIEEYE
-222 YHFHY
+222 YHFHC

-241 RFLPLSPTAIDTF
+241 RYLPLSPTAVDMF
-254 LNLMLGRSLQFQL
+254 LNMMIGHTLQFDL
-267 DDRSQTIHVVDGDP
+267 DDHIRPIYVTDGDP
-281 SLSLEL
+281 ELTLEL
-287 KSEGT
+287 KAE
-292 DSYHLTIENCLI
+292 DSDTYHLTIEDCLI
-304 ISGAHHFWILKD
+304 LSGARTFWILKD
-316 KKLYK
+316 KILYR
-321 CSDAFKRDMQ
+321 CSEAFKKDMQ

-363 EAHTDFHAEGIDLSS
+363 EAHTDFHTEGVDLTD

-403 ARYND
+403 ARYGE

-422 FRDAAMENKILTA
+422 FRDAAMENRILTA
-435 IQTYFRPVL
+435 IQTYFQPAAVSGNEDSPVA
-444 SSEYEDQH
+444 DA
-452 LPDVDGDFVISHD
+452 DFIISHD
-465 DPSAFLFLEQGL
+465 DQAAFLFLEQGL

-500 PKTAVGVS
+500 PRTAVGVS

-514 EIDIQSDTL
+514 EIDIHSDSL

-561 ELADGLRLSEKDI
+561 ELADGLRLSEQAI
-574 RHGKITVPLYRASY
+574 RGGRISVPLYRASY
-588 IDSVLTSHNSD
+588 IDAVLTSHNSD

-628 LKPILRDYQKTGYR
+628 MKPILRDYQKTGYR

-673 HTRIEAISGNID
+673 HARLEAISKTVD
-685 ASEALDSPDDADSS
+685 LTDTASHTACPP
-699 MTISASEQAH
+699 

-714 ICPSSLVYNWD
+714 VCPSSLVYNWD

-730 FAPQLKT
+730 FAPNLKT
-737 LLIIGTAQERR
+737 LLITGTAQERQ
-748 ELLTHYSDYDVLI
+748 ELLTHYADYDVLI
-761 TSYDMLKRDIAC
+761 TSYDMLKRDIAR
-773 YDNLRFR
+773 YDNLHFH

-851 EDKDMIAATRLQQ
+851 ENKDQIAATRLQQ

-898 HKLYNANALKLQKD
+898 NKLYTANTLKLQKD
-912 LEKQSDSMFKTSKI
+912 LEQQSDSMFKTSKI
-926 QILSELTKL
+926 QILAELTKL

-960 QLIQNAM
+960 QLIENAM

-972 ILLFSQFTSMLDIIE
+972 ILLFSQFTSMLDVIE

-1008 RTRLVSAFNE
+1008 RTRLVNAFNE
-1018 NKVPVFLISLKAGG
+1018 NKIPVFLISLKAGG

-1065 GQKHTVTV
+1065 GQTHTVTV

-1089 QENKKALSDQILSEE
+1089 QENKKTLSDQILSEK
-1104 GVTASHLTRDDLL
+1104 GVTASQLTKEELL

>member
-33 FETDMNTLT
+33 FETDINTLT

-69 SRIIGSLCSCPDF
+69 SQIVGSLCSCSDF
-82 YQSQGLC
+82 YQAEGLC

-102 RHLQTS
+102 RHIQTS
-108 FSVKNQNR
+108 FPSKKQNR

-121 IESYIQQ
+121 IESYIHQ
-128 STRSPYSAE
+128 SSGSHYPAE
-137 ALESRGMIEL
+137 ASETKVLIEL

-153 QYNKLSVDFK
+153 QYHKLSVDFK
-163 IGTSKKYVIK
+163 IGTGKKYVIK
-173 DLLEFARLVREH
+173 DLLEFARLIH
-185 ELFQYGKN
+185 QGELFQYGKN
-193 LKFFHEPEAFASDS
+193 LKFFHEPEAFTSES
-207 RELLNFIMQRIEEYE
+207 RSMLAFIMQRIEEYE
-222 YHFHY
+222 YHFHC

-241 RFLPLSPTAIDTF
+241 RYLPLSPTAVDMF
-254 LNLMLGRSLQFQL
+254 LNMMIGHTLQFDL
-267 DDRSQTIHVVDGDP
+267 DDHIRPIYVTDGDP
-281 SLSLEL
+281 ELTLEL
-287 KSEGT
+287 KAE
-292 DSYHLTIENCLI
+292 DSDTYHLTIEDCLI
-304 ISGAHHFWILKD
+304 LSGARTFWILKD
-316 KKLYK
+316 KILYR
-321 CSDAFKRDMQ
+321 CSEAFKKDMQ

-363 EAHTDFHAEGIDLSS
+363 EAHTDFHTEGVDLTD

-403 ARYND
+403 ARYGE

-422 FRDAAMENKILTA
+422 FRDAAMENRILTA
-435 IQTYFRPVL
+435 IQTYFQPAAVSGNEDSPVA
-444 SSEYEDQH
+444 DA
-452 LPDVDGDFVISHD
+452 DFIISHD
-465 DPSAFLFLEQGL
+465 DQAAFLFLEQGL

-500 PKTAVGVS
+500 PRTAVGVS

-514 EIDIQSDTL
+514 EIDVHSDSL

-528 AGILNSYRRRQKYY
+528 AGILNSYRCRQKYY

-561 ELADGLRLSEKDI
+561 ELADGLRLSEQAI
-574 RHGKITVPLYRASY
+574 RGGRISVPLYRASY
-588 IDSVLTSHNSD
+588 IDAVLTSHNSD

-628 LKPILRDYQKTGYR
+628 MKPILRDYQKTGYR

-673 HTRIEAISGNID
+673 HARLEAISKTVD
-685 ASEALDSPDDADSS
+685 LTDTASHTACPP
-699 MTISASEQAH
+699 

-714 ICPSSLVYNWD
+714 VCPSSLVYNWD

-730 FAPQLKT
+730 FAPNLKT
-737 LLIIGTAQERR
+737 LLITGTAQERQ
-748 ELLTHYSDYDVLI
+748 ELLTHYADYDVLI
-761 TSYDMLKRDIAC
+761 TSYDMLKRDIAR
-773 YDNLRFR
+773 YDNLHFH

-851 EDKDMIAATRLQQ
+851 ENKDQIAATRLQQ

-898 HKLYNANALKLQKD
+898 NKLYTANTLKLQKD
-912 LEKQSDSMFKTSKI
+912 LEQQSDSMFKTSKI
-926 QILSELTKL
+926 QILAELTKL

-960 QLIQNAM
+960 QLIENAM

-972 ILLFSQFTSMLDIIE
+972 ILLFSQFTSMLDVIE

-1008 RTRLVSAFNE
+1008 RTRLVNAFNE
-1018 NKVPVFLISLKAGG
+1018 NKIPVFLISLKAGG

-1065 GQKHTVTV
+1065 GQTHTVTV

-1104 GVTASHLTRDDLL
+1104 GVTASQLTKEELLKLL
-1117 QILQN
+1117 QN

>member
-1 MAITRMTVIKASSD
+1 MAITRMTVIKASTD

-33 FETDMNTLT
+33 FETDINTLT
-42 DTPMITATVLDADGS
+42 GTPMITATVLDADGS

-69 SRIIGSLCSCPDF
+69 SQIVGSLCSCSDF
-82 YQSQGLC
+82 YQSEGLC

-102 RHLQTS
+102 RHIQIS
-108 FSVKNQNR
+108 FPAKKQNR

-121 IESYIQQ
+121 IESYIHQ
-128 STRSPYSAE
+128 SSGTHYPAE
-137 ALESRGMIEL
+137 ASETKVLIEL

-153 QYNKLSVDFK
+153 QYHKLSVDFK
-163 IGTSKKYVIK
+163 IGTGKKYVIK
-173 DLLEFARLVREH
+173 DLLEFARLIRQG

-193 LKFFHEPEAFASDS
+193 LKFFHEPEAFTTES
-207 RELLNFIMQRIEEYE
+207 RNMLAFIMQRIEEYE
-222 YHFHY
+222 YHFHC

-241 RFLPLSPTAIDTF
+241 RYLPLSPTAVDMF
-254 LNLMLGRSLQFQL
+254 LNMMIGHTLQFDL
-267 DDRSQTIHVVDGDP
+267 DDHIRPIYVTDGDP
-281 SLSLEL
+281 ELTLEL
-287 KSEGT
+287 KAE
-292 DSYHLTIENCLI
+292 DSDTYHLTIEDCLI
-304 ISGAHHFWILKD
+304 LSGARTFWILKD
-316 KKLYK
+316 KILYR
-321 CSDAFKRDMQ
+321 CSEAFKKDMQ

-338 RQKVRE
+338 RQKIRE

-363 EAHTDFHAEGIDLSS
+363 EAHTDFHTEGVDLTD

-403 ARYND
+403 ARYGE

-422 FRDAAMENKILTA
+422 FRDASMENRILTA
-435 IQTYFRPVL
+435 IQTYFQPAAVSGNEDSPVA
-444 SSEYEDQH
+444 DA
-452 LPDVDGDFVISHD
+452 DFIISHD
-465 DPSAFLFLEQGL
+465 DQAAFLFLEQGL

-500 PKTAVGVS
+500 PRTAVGVS

-514 EIDIQSDTL
+514 EIDIHSDSL

-561 ELADGLRLSEKDI
+561 ELADGLRLSEQAI
-574 RHGKITVPLYRASY
+574 RGGRISVPLYRASY
-588 IDSVLTSHNSD
+588 IDAVLTSHNSD

-628 LKPILRDYQKTGYR
+628 MKPILRDYQKTGYR

-673 HTRIEAISGNID
+673 HARLEAISKTVD
-685 ASEALDSPDDADSS
+685 LTDTASHTACPP
-699 MTISASEQAH
+699 

-714 ICPSSLVYNWD
+714 VCPSSLVYNWD

-730 FAPQLKT
+730 FAPNLKT
-737 LLIIGTAQERR
+737 LLITGTAQERQ
-748 ELLTHYSDYDVLI
+748 ELLTHYADYDVLI
-761 TSYDMLKRDIAC
+761 TSYDMLKRDIAS
-773 YDNLRFR
+773 YDNLHFH

-851 EDKDMIAATRLQQ
+851 ENKDQIAATRLQQ

-898 HKLYNANALKLQKD
+898 NKLYTANTLKLQKD
-912 LEKQSDSMFKTSKI
+912 LEQQSDSMFKTSKI
-926 QILSELTKL
+926 QILAELTKL

-960 QLIQNAM
+960 QLIENAM

-972 ILLFSQFTSMLDIIE
+972 ILLFSQFTSMLDVIE

-1008 RTRLVSAFNE
+1008 RTRLVNAFNE
-1018 NKVPVFLISLKAGG
+1018 NKIPVFLISLKAGG

-1065 GQKHTVTV
+1065 GQTHTVTV

-1089 QENKKALSDQILSEE
+1089 QENKKTLSDQILSEK
-1104 GVTASHLTRDDLL
+1104 GVTASQLTKEELLKLL
-1117 QILQN
+1117 QN

>member
-33 FETDMNTLT
+33 FETDINTLT
-42 DTPMITATVLDADGS
+42 GTPMITATVLDADGS

-69 SRIIGSLCSCPDF
+69 SQIVGSLCSCSDF
-82 YQSQGLC
+82 YQSEGLC

-102 RHLQTS
+102 RHIQIS
-108 FSVKNQNR
+108 FPAKKQNR

-121 IESYIQQ
+121 IESYIHQ
-128 STRSPYSAE
+128 SSGTHYPAE
-137 ALESRGMIEL
+137 ASETKVLIEL

-153 QYNKLSVDFK
+153 QYHKLSVDFK
-163 IGTSKKYVIK
+163 IGTGKKYVIK
-173 DLLEFARLVREH
+173 DLLEFARLIRQG

-193 LKFFHEPEAFASDS
+193 LKFFHEPEAFTTES
-207 RELLNFIMQRIEEYE
+207 RNMLAFIMQRIEEYE
-222 YHFHY
+222 YHFHC

-241 RFLPLSPTAIDTF
+241 RYLPLSPTAVDMF
-254 LNLMLGRSLQFQL
+254 LNMMIGHTLQFDL
-267 DDRSQTIHVVDGDP
+267 DDHIRPIYVTDGDP
-281 SLSLEL
+281 ELTLEL
-287 KSEGT
+287 KAE
-292 DSYHLTIENCLI
+292 DSDTYHLTIEDCLI
-304 ISGAHHFWILKD
+304 LSGARTFWILKD
-316 KKLYK
+316 KILYR
-321 CSDAFKRDMQ
+321 CSEAFKKDMQ

-338 RQKVRE
+338 RQKIRE

-363 EAHTDFHAEGIDLSS
+363 EAHTDFHTEGVDLTD

-403 ARYND
+403 ARYGE

-422 FRDAAMENKILTA
+422 FRDASMENRILTA
-435 IQTYFRPVL
+435 IQTYFQPAAVSGNEDSPVA
-444 SSEYEDQH
+444 DA
-452 LPDVDGDFVISHD
+452 DFIISHD
-465 DPSAFLFLEQGL
+465 DQAAFLFLEQGL

-500 PKTAVGVS
+500 PRTAVGVS

-514 EIDIQSDTL
+514 EIDIHSDSL

-561 ELADGLRLSEKDI
+561 ELADGLRLSEQAI
-574 RHGKITVPLYRASY
+574 RGGRISVPLYRASY
-588 IDSVLTSHNSD
+588 IDAVLTSHNSD

-628 LKPILRDYQKTGYR
+628 MKPILRDYQKTGYR

-673 HTRIEAISGNID
+673 HARLEAISKTVD
-685 ASEALDSPDDADSS
+685 LTDTASHTACPP
-699 MTISASEQAH
+699 

-714 ICPSSLVYNWD
+714 VCPSSLVYNWD

-730 FAPQLKT
+730 FAPNLKT
-737 LLIIGTAQERR
+737 LLITGTAQERQ
-748 ELLTHYSDYDVLI
+748 ELLTHYADYDVLI
-761 TSYDMLKRDIAC
+761 TSYDMLKRDIAS
-773 YDNLRFR
+773 YDNLHFH

-800 VCSIHSVTR
+800 VCNIHSVTR

-851 EDKDMIAATRLQQ
+851 ENKDQIAATRLQQ

-898 HKLYNANALKLQKD
+898 NKLYTANTLKLQKD
-912 LEKQSDSMFKTSKI
+912 LEQQSDSMFKTSKI
-926 QILSELTKL
+926 QILAELTKL

-960 QLIQNAM
+960 QLIENAM

-972 ILLFSQFTSMLDIIE
+972 ILLFSQFTSMLDVIE

-1008 RTRLVSAFNE
+1008 RTRLVNAFNE
-1018 NKVPVFLISLKAGG
+1018 NKIPVFLISLKAGG

-1065 GQKHTVTV
+1065 GQTHTVTV

-1104 GVTASHLTRDDLL
+1104 GVTASQLTKEELLKLL
-1117 QILQN
+1117 QN

>member
-20 GQDIFLIDKRIKN
+20 GQDIFLTISCIKN
-33 FETDMNTLT
+33 FETDINTLT
-42 DTPMITATVLDADGS
+42 GTPMITATVLDADGS

-69 SRIIGSLCSCPDF
+69 SQIVGSLCSCSDF
-82 YQSQGLC
+82 TNQKGSAAL
-89 CHCVAILLKYISR
+89 R
-102 RHLQTS
+102 RYPFEIYLQTTYS
-108 FSVKNQNR
+108 NKLSGKKQNR

-121 IESYIQQ
+121 IESYIHQ
-128 STRSPYSAE
+128 SSGSHYPAE
-137 ALESRGMIEL
+137 ASETKVLIEL

-153 QYNKLSVDFK
+153 QYHKLSVDFK
-163 IGTSKKYVIK
+163 IGTGKKYVIK
-173 DLLEFARLVREH
+173 DLLEFARLIH
-185 ELFQYGKN
+185 QGELFQYGKN
-193 LKFFHEPEAFASDS
+193 LKFFHEPEAFTSES
-207 RELLNFIMQRIEEYE
+207 RSMLAFIMQRIEEYE
-222 YHFHY
+222 YHFHC

-241 RFLPLSPTAIDTF
+241 RYLPLSPTAVDMF
-254 LNLMLGRSLQFQL
+254 LNMMIGHTLQFDL
-267 DDRSQTIHVVDGDP
+267 DDHIRPIYVTDGDP
-281 SLSLEL
+281 ELTLEL
-287 KSEGT
+287 KAE
-292 DSYHLTIENCLI
+292 DSDTYHLTIQDCLI
-304 ISGAHHFWILKD
+304 LSGARTFWILKD
-316 KKLYK
+316 KILYR
-321 CSDAFKRDMQ
+321 CSEAFKKDMQ

-344 ITLSE
+344 ITLSK

-363 EAHTDFHAEGIDLSS
+363 EAHTDFHTEGVDLTD

-403 ARYND
+403 ARYGE

-422 FRDAAMENKILTA
+422 FRDAAMENRILTA
-435 IQTYFRPVL
+435 IQTYFQPAAVSGNEDPPVA
-444 SSEYEDQH
+444 DA
-452 LPDVDGDFVISHD
+452 DFIISHD
-465 DPSAFLFLEQGL
+465 DQAAFLFLEQGL

-500 PKTAVGVS
+500 PRTAVGVS

-514 EIDIQSDTL
+514 EIDIHSDSL

-561 ELADGLRLSEKDI
+561 ELADGLRLSEQAI
-574 RHGKITVPLYRASY
+574 RGGRISVPLYRASY
-588 IDSVLTSHNSD
+588 IDAVLTSHNSD

-628 LKPILRDYQKTGYR
+628 MKPILRDYQKTGYR

-673 HTRIEAISGNID
+673 HARLEAISKTVD
-685 ASEALDSPDDADSS
+685 LTDTASHTACPP
-699 MTISASEQAH
+699 

-714 ICPSSLVYNWD
+714 VCPSSLVYNWD

-730 FAPQLKT
+730 FAPNLKT
-737 LLIIGTAQERR
+737 LLITGTAQERQ
-748 ELLTHYSDYDVLI
+748 ELLTHYADYDVLI
-761 TSYDMLKRDIAC
+761 TSYDMLKRDIAS
-773 YDNLRFR
+773 YDNLHFH

-851 EDKDMIAATRLQQ
+851 ENKDQIAATRLQQ

-898 HKLYNANALKLQKD
+898 NKLYTANTLKLQKD
-912 LEKQSDSMFKTSKI
+912 LEQQSDSMFKTSKI
-926 QILSELTKL
+926 QILAELTKL

-960 QLIQNAM
+960 QLIENAM

-972 ILLFSQFTSMLDIIE
+972 ILLFSQFTSMLDVIE

-1008 RTRLVSAFNE
+1008 RTRLVNAFNE
-1018 NKVPVFLISLKAGG
+1018 NKIPVFLISLKAGG

-1065 GQKHTVTV
+1065 GQTHTVTV

-1104 GVTASHLTRDDLL
+1104 GVTASQLTKEELLKLL
-1117 QILQN
+1117 QN

>member
-1 MAITRMTVIKASSD
+1 MAITRMTVIKASTD

-33 FETDMNTLT
+33 FETDINTLT

-69 SRIIGSLCSCPDF
+69 SQIVGSLCSCSDF
-82 YQSQGLC
+82 YQSEGLC

-102 RHLQTS
+102 RHIQTS
-108 FSVKNQNR
+108 FPSKKQNR

-121 IESYIQQ
+121 IESYIHQ
-128 STRSPYSAE
+128 SSGSHYPAE
-137 ALESRGMIEL
+137 ASETKVLIEL

-153 QYNKLSVDFK
+153 QYHKLSVDFK
-163 IGTSKKYVIK
+163 IGTGKKYVIK
-173 DLLEFARLVREH
+173 DLLEFARLIRQG

-193 LKFFHEPEAFASDS
+193 LKFFHEPEAFTTES
-207 RELLNFIMQRIEEYE
+207 RNMLAFIMQRIEEYE
-222 YHFHY
+222 YHFHC

-241 RFLPLSPTAIDTF
+241 RYLPLSPTAVDMF
-254 LNLMLGRSLQFQL
+254 LNMMIGHTLQFDL
-267 DDRSQTIHVVDGDP
+267 DDHIRPIYVTDGDP
-281 SLSLEL
+281 ELTLEL
-287 KSEGT
+287 KAE
-292 DSYHLTIENCLI
+292 DSDTYHLTIEDCLI
-304 ISGAHHFWILKD
+304 LSGARTFWILKD
-316 KKLYK
+316 KILYR
-321 CSDAFKRDMQ
+321 CSEAFKKDMQ

-363 EAHTDFHAEGIDLSS
+363 EAHTDFHTEGIDLTD

-403 ARYND
+403 ARYGE

-422 FRDAAMENKILTA
+422 FRDAAMENRILTA
-435 IQTYFRPVL
+435 IQTYFQPAAVSGNEDSPVA
-444 SSEYEDQH
+444 DA
-452 LPDVDGDFVISHD
+452 DFIISHD
-465 DPSAFLFLEQGL
+465 DQAAFLFLEQGL

-500 PKTAVGVS
+500 PRTAVGVS

-514 EIDIQSDTL
+514 EIDIHSDSL

-561 ELADGLRLSEKDI
+561 ELADGLRLSEQAI
-574 RHGKITVPLYRASY
+574 RGGRISVPLYRASY
-588 IDSVLTSHNSD
+588 IDAVLTSHNSD

-628 LKPILRDYQKTGYR
+628 MKPILRDYQKTGYR

-673 HTRIEAISGNID
+673 HARLEAISKTVD
-685 ASEALDSPDDADSS
+685 LTYTASHTACPP
-699 MTISASEQAH
+699 

-714 ICPSSLVYNWD
+714 VCPSSLVYNWD

-730 FAPQLKT
+730 FAPNLKT
-737 LLIIGTAQERR
+737 LLITGTAQERQ
-748 ELLTHYSDYDVLI
+748 ELLTHYADYDVLI
-761 TSYDMLKRDIAC
+761 TSYDMLKRDIAS
-773 YDNLRFR
+773 YDNLHFH

-851 EDKDMIAATRLQQ
+851 ENKDQIAATRLQQ

-898 HKLYNANALKLQKD
+898 NKLYTANTLKLQKD
-912 LEKQSDSMFKTSKI
+912 LEQQSDSMFKTSKI
-926 QILSELTKL
+926 QILAELTKL

-960 QLIQNAM
+960 QLIENAM

-972 ILLFSQFTSMLDIIE
+972 ILLFSQFTSMLDVIE

-1008 RTRLVSAFNE
+1008 RTRLVNAFNE
-1018 NKVPVFLISLKAGG
+1018 NKIPVFLISLKAGG

-1065 GQKHTVTV
+1065 GQTHTVTV

-1089 QENKKALSDQILSEE
+1089 QENKKTLSDQILSEK
-1104 GVTASHLTRDDLL
+1104 GVTASQLTKEELLKLL
-1117 QILQN
+1117 QN

>member
-1 MAITRMTVIKASSD
+1 MAITRMTVIKASTD

-33 FETDMNTLT
+33 FETDINTLT
-42 DTPMITATVLDADGS
+42 GTPMITATVLDADGS

-69 SRIIGSLCSCPDF
+69 NQIVGSLCSCSDF
-82 YQSQGLC
+82 YQSEGLC

-102 RHLQTS
+102 RHIQTS
-108 FSVKNQNR
+108 FPAKKQNR

-121 IESYIQQ
+121 IESYIHQ
-128 STRSPYSAE
+128 SSGTHYPAE
-137 ALESRGMIEL
+137 ASETKVLIEL

-153 QYNKLSVDFK
+153 QYHKLSVDFK
-163 IGTSKKYVIK
+163 IGTGKKYVIK
-173 DLLEFARLVREH
+173 DLLEFARLIH
-185 ELFQYGKN
+185 QGELFQYGKN
-193 LKFFHEPEAFASDS
+193 LKFFHEPEAFTTES
-207 RELLNFIMQRIEEYE
+207 RNMLAFIMQRIEEYE
-222 YHFHY
+222 YHFHC

-241 RFLPLSPTAIDTF
+241 RYLPLSPTAVDMF
-254 LNLMLGRSLQFQL
+254 LNMMIGHTLQFDL
-267 DDRSQTIHVVDGDP
+267 DDHIRPIYVTDGDP
-281 SLSLEL
+281 ELTLEL
-287 KSEGT
+287 KAE
-292 DSYHLTIENCLI
+292 DSDTYHLTIEDCLI
-304 ISGAHHFWILKD
+304 LSGARTFWILKD
-316 KKLYK
+316 KILYR
-321 CSDAFKRDMQ
+321 CSEAFKKDMQ

-363 EAHTDFHAEGIDLSS
+363 EAHTDFHTEGVDLTD

-403 ARYND
+403 ARYGE

-422 FRDAAMENKILTA
+422 FRDASMENRILTA
-435 IQTYFRPVL
+435 IQTYFQPAAISGNEDSPVA
-444 SSEYEDQH
+444 DA
-452 LPDVDGDFVISHD
+452 DFIISHD
-465 DPSAFLFLEQGL
+465 DQAAFLFLEQGL

-500 PKTAVGVS
+500 PRTAVGVS

-514 EIDIQSDTL
+514 EIDIHSDSL

-561 ELADGLRLSEKDI
+561 ELADGLRLSEQAI
-574 RHGKITVPLYRASY
+574 RGGRISVPLYRASY
-588 IDSVLTSHNSD
+588 IDAVLTSHNSD

-628 LKPILRDYQKTGYR
+628 MKPILRDYQKTGYR

-673 HTRIEAISGNID
+673 HARLEAISKTVD
-685 ASEALDSPDDADSS
+685 LTDTASHTACPP
-699 MTISASEQAH
+699 

-714 ICPSSLVYNWD
+714 VCPSSLVYNWD

-730 FAPQLKT
+730 FAPNLKT
-737 LLIIGTAQERR
+737 LLITGTAQERQ
-748 ELLTHYSDYDVLI
+748 ELLTHYADYDVLI
-761 TSYDMLKRDIAC
+761 TSYDMLKRDIAS
-773 YDNLRFR
+773 YDNLHFH

-851 EDKDMIAATRLQQ
+851 ENKDQIAATRLQQ

-898 HKLYNANALKLQKD
+898 NKLYTANTLKLQKD
-912 LEKQSDSMFKTSKI
+912 LEQQSDSMFKTSKI
-926 QILSELTKL
+926 QILAELTNL

-960 QLIQNAM
+960 QLIENAM

-972 ILLFSQFTSMLDIIE
+972 ILLFSQFTSMLDVIE

-1008 RTRLVSAFNE
+1008 RTRLVNAFNE
-1018 NKVPVFLISLKAGG
+1018 NKIPVFLISLKAGG

-1065 GQKHTVTV
+1065 GQTHTVTV

-1089 QENKKALSDQILSEE
+1089 QENKKTLSDQILSEK
-1104 GVTASHLTRDDLL
+1104 GVTASQLTKEELL

>member
-33 FETDMNTLT
+33 FETDINTLT

-69 SRIIGSLCSCPDF
+69 SQIVGSLCSCSDF
-82 YQSQGLC
+82 YQAEGLC

-102 RHLQTS
+102 RHIQTS
-108 FSVKNQNR
+108 FPSKKQNR

-121 IESYIQQ
+121 IESYIHQ
-128 STRSPYSAE
+128 SSGSHYPAE
-137 ALESRGMIEL
+137 ASETKVLIEL

-153 QYNKLSVDFK
+153 QYHKLSVDFK
-163 IGTSKKYVIK
+163 IGTGKKYVIK
-173 DLLEFARLVREH
+173 DLLEFARLIH
-185 ELFQYGKN
+185 QGELFQYGKN
-193 LKFFHEPEAFASDS
+193 LKFFHEPEAFTSES
-207 RELLNFIMQRIEEYE
+207 RSMLAFIMQRIEEYE
-222 YHFHY
+222 YHFHC

-241 RFLPLSPTAIDTF
+241 RYLPLSPTAVDMF
-254 LNLMLGRSLQFQL
+254 LNMMIGHTLQFDL
-267 DDRSQTIHVVDGDP
+267 DDHIRPIYVTDGDP
-281 SLSLEL
+281 ELTLEL
-287 KSEGT
+287 KAE
-292 DSYHLTIENCLI
+292 DSDTYHLTIEDCLI
-304 ISGAHHFWILKD
+304 LSGARTFWILKD
-316 KKLYK
+316 KILYR
-321 CSDAFKRDMQ
+321 CSEAFKKDMQ

-363 EAHTDFHAEGIDLSS
+363 EAHTDFHTEGVDLTD

-403 ARYND
+403 ARYGE

-422 FRDAAMENKILTA
+422 FRDASMENRILTA
-435 IQTYFRPVL
+435 IQTYFQPAAVSGNEDSPVA
-444 SSEYEDQH
+444 DA
-452 LPDVDGDFVISHD
+452 DFIISHD
-465 DPSAFLFLEQGL
+465 DQAAFLFLEQGL

-500 PKTAVGVS
+500 PRTAVGVS

-514 EIDIQSDTL
+514 EIDIHSDSL

-561 ELADGLRLSEKDI
+561 ELADGLRLSEQAI
-574 RHGKITVPLYRASY
+574 RGGRISVPLYRASY
-588 IDSVLTSHNSD
+588 IDAVLTSHNSD

-628 LKPILRDYQKTGYR
+628 MKPILRDYQKTGYR

-673 HTRIEAISGNID
+673 HARLEAISKTVD
-685 ASEALDSPDDADSS
+685 LTDTASHTACPP
-699 MTISASEQAH
+699 

-714 ICPSSLVYNWD
+714 VCPSSLVYNWD

-730 FAPQLKT
+730 FAPNLKT
-737 LLIIGTAQERR
+737 LLITGTAQERQ
-748 ELLTHYSDYDVLI
+748 ELLTHYADYDVLI
-761 TSYDMLKRDIAC
+761 TSYDMLKRDIAS
-773 YDNLRFR
+773 YDNLHFHF
-780 YQIID
+780 QIID

-851 EDKDMIAATRLQQ
+851 ENKDQIAATRLQQ

-898 HKLYNANALKLQKD
+898 NKLYTANTLKLQKD
-912 LEKQSDSMFKTSKI
+912 LEQQSDSMFKTSKI
-926 QILSELTKL
+926 QILAELTKL

-960 QLIQNAM
+960 QLIENAM

-972 ILLFSQFTSMLDIIE
+972 ILLFSQFTSMLDVIE

-1008 RTRLVSAFNE
+1008 RTRLVNAFNE
-1018 NKVPVFLISLKAGG
+1018 NKIPVFLISLKAGG

-1065 GQKHTVTV
+1065 GQTHTVTV

-1104 GVTASHLTRDDLL
+1104 GVTASQLTKEELLKLL
-1117 QILQN
+1117 QN

>member
-33 FETDMNTLT
+33 FETDINTLT

-69 SRIIGSLCSCPDF
+69 SQIVGSLCSCSDF
-82 YQSQGLC
+82 YQSEGLC

-102 RHLQTS
+102 RHIQTS
-108 FSVKNQNR
+108 FPAKKQNR

-121 IESYIQQ
+121 IESYIHQ
-128 STRSPYSAE
+128 SSGSHYPAE
-137 ALESRGMIEL
+137 ASETKVLIEL

-153 QYNKLSVDFK
+153 QYHKLSVDFK
-163 IGTSKKYVIK
+163 IGTGKKYVIK
-173 DLLEFARLVREH
+173 DLLEFARLIRQG

-193 LKFFHEPEAFASDS
+193 LKFFHEPEAFTTES
-207 RELLNFIMQRIEEYE
+207 RNMLAFIMQRIEEYE
-222 YHFHY
+222 YHFHC

-241 RFLPLSPTAIDTF
+241 RYLPLSPTAVDMF
-254 LNLMLGRSLQFQL
+254 LNMMIGHTLQFDL
-267 DDRSQTIHVVDGDP
+267 DDHIRPIYVTDGDP
-281 SLSLEL
+281 ELTLEL
-287 KSEGT
+287 KAE
-292 DSYHLTIENCLI
+292 DSDTYHLTIQDCLI
-304 ISGAHHFWILKD
+304 LSGARTFWILKD
-316 KKLYK
+316 KILYR
-321 CSDAFKRDMQ
+321 CSEAFKKDMQ

-338 RQKVRE
+338 RQKIRE

-363 EAHTDFHAEGIDLSS
+363 EAHTDFHTEGVDLTD

-403 ARYND
+403 ARYGE

-422 FRDAAMENKILTA
+422 FRDAAMENRILTA
-435 IQTYFRPVL
+435 IQTYFQPAAVSGNEDSPVA
-444 SSEYEDQH
+444 DA
-452 LPDVDGDFVISHD
+452 DFIISHD
-465 DPSAFLFLEQGL
+465 DQTAFLFLEQGL

-500 PKTAVGVS
+500 PRTAVGVS

-514 EIDIQSDTL
+514 EIDIHSDSL

-561 ELADGLRLSEKDI
+561 ELADGLRLSEQAI
-574 RHGKITVPLYRASY
+574 RGGRISVPLYRASY
-588 IDSVLTSHNSD
+588 IDAVLTSHNSD

-628 LKPILRDYQKTGYR
+628 MKPILRDYQKTGYR

-673 HTRIEAISGNID
+673 HARLEAISKTVD
-685 ASEALDSPDDADSS
+685 LTDTASHTACPP
-699 MTISASEQAH
+699 

-714 ICPSSLVYNWD
+714 VCPSSLVYNWD

-730 FAPQLKT
+730 FAPNLKT
-737 LLIIGTAQERR
+737 LLITGTAQERQ
-748 ELLTHYSDYDVLI
+748 ELLTHYADYDVLI
-761 TSYDMLKRDIAC
+761 TSYDMLKRDIAS
-773 YDNLRFR
+773 YDNLHFH

-817 ENRLSELW
+817 ENRLSEFW

-851 EDKDMIAATRLQQ
+851 ENKDQIAATRLQQ

-898 HKLYNANALKLQKD
+898 NKLYTANTLKLQKD
-912 LEKQSDSMFKTSKI
+912 LEQQSDSMFKTSKI
-926 QILSELTKL
+926 QILAELTKL

-960 QLIQNAM
+960 QLIENAM

-972 ILLFSQFTSMLDIIE
+972 ILLFSQFTSMLDVIE

-1008 RTRLVSAFNE
+1008 RTRLVNAFNE
-1018 NKVPVFLISLKAGG
+1018 NKIPVFLISLKAGG

-1065 GQKHTVTV
+1065 GQTHTVTV

-1104 GVTASHLTRDDLL
+1104 GVTASQLTKEELLKLL
-1117 QILQN
+1117 QN

>member
-33 FETDMNTLT
+33 FETDINTLT
-42 DTPMITATVLDADGS
+42 GTPMITATVLDADGS

-69 SRIIGSLCSCPDF
+69 SQIVGSLCSCSDF
-82 YQSQGLC
+82 YQSEGLC

-102 RHLQTS
+102 RHIQIS
-108 FSVKNQNR
+108 FPAKKQNR

-121 IESYIQQ
+121 IESYIHQ
-128 STRSPYSAE
+128 SSGTHYPAE
-137 ALESRGMIEL
+137 ASETKVLIEL

-153 QYNKLSVDFK
+153 QYHKLSVDFK
-163 IGTSKKYVIK
+163 IGTGKKYVIK
-173 DLLEFARLVREH
+173 DLLEFARLIRQG

-193 LKFFHEPEAFASDS
+193 LKFFHEPEAFTTES
-207 RELLNFIMQRIEEYE
+207 RSMLAFIMQRIEEYE
-222 YHFHY
+222 YHFHC

-241 RFLPLSPTAIDTF
+241 RYLPLSPTAVDMF
-254 LNLMLGRSLQFQL
+254 LNMMIGHTLQFDL
-267 DDRSQTIHVVDGDP
+267 DDHIRPIYVTDGDP
-281 SLSLEL
+281 ELTLEL
-287 KSEGT
+287 KAE
-292 DSYHLTIENCLI
+292 DSDTYHLTIEDCLI
-304 ISGAHHFWILKD
+304 LSGARTFWILKD
-316 KKLYK
+316 KILYR
-321 CSDAFKRDMQ
+321 CSEAFKKDMQ

-338 RQKVRE
+338 RQKIRE

-363 EAHTDFHAEGIDLSS
+363 EAHTDFHTEGVDLTD

-403 ARYND
+403 ARYGE

-422 FRDAAMENKILTA
+422 FRDASMENRILTA
-435 IQTYFRPVL
+435 IQTYFQPAAVSGNEDSPVA
-444 SSEYEDQH
+444 DA
-452 LPDVDGDFVISHD
+452 DFIISHD
-465 DPSAFLFLEQGL
+465 DQAAFLFLEQGL

-500 PKTAVGVS
+500 PRTAVGVS

-514 EIDIQSDTL
+514 EIDIHSDSL

-561 ELADGLRLSEKDI
+561 ELADGLRLSEQAI
-574 RHGKITVPLYRASY
+574 RGGRISVPLYRASY
-588 IDSVLTSHNSD
+588 IDAVLTSHNSD

-628 LKPILRDYQKTGYR
+628 MKPILRDYQKTGYR

-673 HTRIEAISGNID
+673 HARLEAISKTVD
-685 ASEALDSPDDADSS
+685 LTDTASHTACPP
-699 MTISASEQAH
+699 

-714 ICPSSLVYNWD
+714 VCPSSLVYNWD

-730 FAPQLKT
+730 FAPNLKT
-737 LLIIGTAQERR
+737 LLITGTAQERQ
-748 ELLTHYSDYDVLI
+748 ELLTHYADYDVLI
-761 TSYDMLKRDIAC
+761 TSYDMLKRDIAS
-773 YDNLRFR
+773 YDNLHFHF
-780 YQIID
+780 QIID

-851 EDKDMIAATRLQQ
+851 ENKDPIATTRLQQ

-898 HKLYNANALKLQKD
+898 NKLYTANTLKLQKD
-912 LEKQSDSMFKTSKI
+912 LEQQSDSMFKTSKI
-926 QILSELTKL
+926 QILAELTKL

-960 QLIQNAM
+960 QLIENAM

-972 ILLFSQFTSMLDIIE
+972 ILLFSQFTSMLDVIE

-1008 RTRLVSAFNE
+1008 RTRLVNAFNE
-1018 NKVPVFLISLKAGG
+1018 NKIPVFLISLKAGG

-1065 GQKHTVTV
+1065 GQTHTVTV

-1104 GVTASHLTRDDLL
+1104 GVTASQLTKEELLKLL
-1117 QILQN
+1117 QN

>member
-1 MAITRMTVIKASSD
+1 MAITRMTVIKASTD

-33 FETDMNTLT
+33 FETDINTLT
-42 DTPMITATVLDADGS
+42 GTPMITATVLDADGS

-69 SRIIGSLCSCPDF
+69 NQIVGSLCSCSDF
-82 YQSQGLC
+82 YQSEGLC

-102 RHLQTS
+102 RHIQTS
-108 FSVKNQNR
+108 FPSKKQNR

-121 IESYIQQ
+121 IESYIHQ
-128 STRSPYSAE
+128 SSGTHYPAE
-137 ALESRGMIEL
+137 ASETKVLIEL

-153 QYNKLSVDFK
+153 QYHKLSVDFK
-163 IGTSKKYVIK
+163 IGTGKKYVIK
-173 DLLEFARLVREH
+173 DLLEFARLIRQG

-193 LKFFHEPEAFASDS
+193 LKFFHEPEAFTTES
-207 RELLNFIMQRIEEYE
+207 RNMLAFIMQRIEEYE
-222 YHFHY
+222 YHFHC

-241 RFLPLSPTAIDTF
+241 RYLPLSPTAVDMF
-254 LNLMLGRSLQFQL
+254 LNMMIGHTLQFDL
-267 DDRSQTIHVVDGDP
+267 DNHIRPIYVTDGDP
-281 SLSLEL
+281 ELTLEL
-287 KSEGT
+287 KAE
-292 DSYHLTIENCLI
+292 DSDTYHLTIEDCLI
-304 ISGAHHFWILKD
+304 LSGARTFWILKD
-316 KKLYK
+316 KILYR
-321 CSDAFKRDMQ
+321 CSEAFKKDMQ

-363 EAHTDFHAEGIDLSS
+363 EAHTDFHTEGVDLTD

-403 ARYND
+403 ARYGE

-422 FRDAAMENKILTA
+422 FRDASMENRILTA
-435 IQTYFRPVL
+435 IQTYFQPAAISGNEDSPVA
-444 SSEYEDQH
+444 DA
-452 LPDVDGDFVISHD
+452 DFIISHD
-465 DPSAFLFLEQGL
+465 DQAAFLFLEQGL

-500 PKTAVGVS
+500 PRTAVGVS

-514 EIDIQSDTL
+514 EIDIHSDSL

-561 ELADGLRLSEKDI
+561 ELADGLRLSEQAI
-574 RHGKITVPLYRASY
+574 RGGRISVPLYRASY
-588 IDSVLTSHNSD
+588 IDAVLTSHNSD

-628 LKPILRDYQKTGYR
+628 MKPILRDYQKTGYR

-673 HTRIEAISGNID
+673 HARLEAISKTVD
-685 ASEALDSPDDADSS
+685 LTDTASHTACPP
-699 MTISASEQAH
+699 

-714 ICPSSLVYNWD
+714 VCPSSLVYNWD

-730 FAPQLKT
+730 FAPNLKT
-737 LLIIGTAQERR
+737 LLITGTAQERQ
-748 ELLTHYSDYDVLI
+748 ELLTHYADYDVLI
-761 TSYDMLKRDIAC
+761 TSYDMLKRDIAR
-773 YDNLRFR
+773 YDNLHFH

-851 EDKDMIAATRLQQ
+851 ENKDQIAATRLQQ

-898 HKLYNANALKLQKD
+898 NKLYTANTLKLQKD
-912 LEKQSDSMFKTSKI
+912 LEQQSDSMFKTSKI
-926 QILSELTKL
+926 QILAELTKL

-960 QLIQNAM
+960 QLIENAM

-972 ILLFSQFTSMLDIIE
+972 ILLFSQFTSMLDVIE

-1008 RTRLVSAFNE
+1008 RTRLVNAFNE
-1018 NKVPVFLISLKAGG
+1018 NKIPVFLISLKAGG

-1065 GQKHTVTV
+1065 GQTHTVTV

-1089 QENKKALSDQILSEE
+1089 QENKKTLSDQILSEK
-1104 GVTASHLTRDDLL
+1104 GVTASQLTKEELL

>member
-33 FETDMNTLT
+33 FETDINTLT
-42 DTPMITATVLDADGS
+42 GTPMITATVLDADGS

-69 SRIIGSLCSCPDF
+69 NQIVGSLCSCSDF
-82 YQSQGLC
+82 YQSEGLC

-102 RHLQTS
+102 RHIQTS
-108 FSVKNQNR
+108 FPSKKQNR

-121 IESYIQQ
+121 IESYIHQ
-128 STRSPYSAE
+128 SSGSHYPAE
-137 ALESRGMIEL
+137 ASETKVLIEL

-153 QYNKLSVDFK
+153 QYHKLSVDFK
-163 IGTSKKYVIK
+163 IGTGKKYVIK
-173 DLLEFARLVREH
+173 DLLEFARLIRQG

-193 LKFFHEPEAFASDS
+193 LKFFHEPEAFTTES
-207 RELLNFIMQRIEEYE
+207 RSMLAFIMQRIEEYE
-222 YHFHY
+222 YHFHC

-241 RFLPLSPTAIDTF
+241 RYLPLSPTAVDMF
-254 LNLMLGRSLQFQL
+254 LNMMIGHTLQFDL
-267 DDRSQTIHVVDGDP
+267 DDHIRPIYVTDGNP
-281 SLSLEL
+281 ELTLEL
-287 KSEGT
+287 KAE
-292 DSYHLTIENCLI
+292 DSDTYHLTIEDCLI
-304 ISGAHHFWILKD
+304 LSGAQTFWILKD
-316 KKLYK
+316 KILYR
-321 CSDAFKRDMQ
+321 CSEAFKKDMQ

-338 RQKVRE
+338 RQKIRE

-363 EAHTDFHAEGIDLSS
+363 EAHTDFHTEGVDLTD

-403 ARYND
+403 ARYGE

-422 FRDAAMENKILTA
+422 FRDASMENRILTA
-435 IQTYFRPVL
+435 IQTYFQPAAVSGNEDSPVA
-444 SSEYEDQH
+444 DA
-452 LPDVDGDFVISHD
+452 DFIISHD
-465 DPSAFLFLEQGL
+465 DQAAFLFLEQGL

-500 PKTAVGVS
+500 PRTAVGVS

-514 EIDIQSDTL
+514 EIDIHSDSL

-561 ELADGLRLSEKDI
+561 ELADGLRLSEQAI
-574 RHGKITVPLYRASY
+574 RGGRISVPLYRASY
-588 IDSVLTSHNSD
+588 IDAVLTSHNSD

-628 LKPILRDYQKTGYR
+628 MKPILRDYQKTGYR

-673 HTRIEAISGNID
+673 HARLEAISKTVD
-685 ASEALDSPDDADSS
+685 LTDTASHTACPP
-699 MTISASEQAH
+699 

-714 ICPSSLVYNWD
+714 VCPSSLVYNWD

-730 FAPQLKT
+730 FAPTLKT
-737 LLIIGTAQERR
+737 LLITGTAQERQ
-748 ELLTHYSDYDVLI
+748 ELLTHYADYDVLI
-761 TSYDMLKRDIAC
+761 TSYDMLKRDIAS
-773 YDNLRFR
+773 YDNLHFH

-851 EDKDMIAATRLQQ
+851 ENKDQIAATRLQQ

-898 HKLYNANALKLQKD
+898 NKLYTANTLKLQKD
-912 LEKQSDSMFKTSKI
+912 LEQQSDSMFKTSKI
-926 QILSELTKL
+926 QILAELTKL

-960 QLIQNAM
+960 QLIENAM

-972 ILLFSQFTSMLDIIE
+972 ILLFSQFTSMLDVIE

-1008 RTRLVSAFNE
+1008 RTRLVNAFNE
-1018 NKVPVFLISLKAGG
+1018 NKIPVFLISLKAGG

-1065 GQKHTVTV
+1065 GQTHTVTV

-1104 GVTASHLTRDDLL
+1104 GVTASQLTKEELLKLL
-1117 QILQN
+1117 QN

>member
-33 FETDMNTLT
+33 FETDINTLT
-42 DTPMITATVLDADGS
+42 DTPMITATVLDANGS

-69 SRIIGSLCSCPDF
+69 SQIVGSLCSCSDF
-82 YQSQGLC
+82 YQSEGLC

-102 RHLQTS
+102 RHIQTS
-108 FSVKNQNR
+108 FPSKKQNR

-121 IESYIQQ
+121 IESYIHQ
-128 STRSPYSAE
+128 SSGTHYPAKASE
-137 ALESRGMIEL
+137 TKVLIEL

-153 QYNKLSVDFK
+153 QYHKLSVDFK
-163 IGTSKKYVIK
+163 IGTGKKYVIK
-173 DLLEFARLVREH
+173 DLLEFARLIRQG

-193 LKFFHEPEAFASDS
+193 LKFFHEPEAFTSES
-207 RELLNFIMQRIEEYE
+207 RSMLAFIMQRIEEYE
-222 YHFHY
+222 YHFHC

-241 RFLPLSPTAIDTF
+241 RYLPLSPTAVDMF
-254 LNLMLGRSLQFQL
+254 LNMMIGHTLQFDL
-267 DDRSQTIHVVDGDP
+267 DDHIRPIYVTDGDP
-281 SLSLEL
+281 ELTLEL
-287 KSEGT
+287 KAE
-292 DSYHLTIENCLI
+292 DSDTYHLTIEDCLI
-304 ISGAHHFWILKD
+304 LSGARTFWILKD
-316 KKLYK
+316 KILYR
-321 CSDAFKRDMQ
+321 CSEAFKKDMQ

-363 EAHTDFHAEGIDLSS
+363 EAHTDFHTEGVDLTD

-403 ARYND
+403 ARYGE

-422 FRDAAMENKILTA
+422 FRDAAMENRILTA
-435 IQTYFRPVL
+435 IQTYFQPAAVSGNEDSPVA
-444 SSEYEDQH
+444 DA
-452 LPDVDGDFVISHD
+452 DFIISHD
-465 DPSAFLFLEQGL
+465 DQAAFLFLEQGL

-500 PKTAVGVS
+500 PRTAVGVS

-514 EIDIQSDTL
+514 EIDIHSDSL

-561 ELADGLRLSEKDI
+561 ELADGLRLSEQAI
-574 RHGKITVPLYRASY
+574 RGGRISVPLYRASY
-588 IDSVLTSHNSD
+588 IDAVLTSHNSD

-628 LKPILRDYQKTGYR
+628 MKPILRDYQKTGYR

-673 HTRIEAISGNID
+673 HARLEAISKTVD
-685 ASEALDSPDDADSS
+685 LTDTASHTACPP
-699 MTISASEQAH
+699 

-714 ICPSSLVYNWD
+714 VCPSSLVYNWD

-730 FAPQLKT
+730 FAPNLKT
-737 LLIIGTAQERR
+737 LLITGTAQERQ
-748 ELLTHYSDYDVLI
+748 ELLTHYADYDVLI
-761 TSYDMLKRDIAC
+761 TSYDMLKRDIAS
-773 YDNLRFR
+773 YDNLHFHF
-780 YQIID
+780 QIID

-851 EDKDMIAATRLQQ
+851 ENKDPIAATRLQQ

-898 HKLYNANALKLQKD
+898 NKLYTANTLKLQKD
-912 LEKQSDSMFKTSKI
+912 LEQQSDSMFKTSKI
-926 QILSELTKL
+926 QILAELTKL

-960 QLIQNAM
+960 QLIENAM

-972 ILLFSQFTSMLDIIE
+972 ILLFSQFTSMLDVIE

-1008 RTRLVSAFNE
+1008 RTRLVNAFNE
-1018 NKVPVFLISLKAGG
+1018 NKIPVFLISLKAGG

-1065 GQKHTVTV
+1065 GQTHTVTV

-1089 QENKKALSDQILSEE
+1089 QENKKTLSDQILSEE
-1104 GVTASHLTRDDLL
+1104 GVTASQLTKEELLKLL
-1117 QILQN
+1117 QN

>member
-1 MAITRMTVIKASSD
+1 MAITRMTVIKASTD

-33 FETDMNTLT
+33 FETDINTLT
-42 DTPMITATVLDADGS
+42 GTPMITATVLDADGS

-69 SRIIGSLCSCPDF
+69 SQIVGSLCSCSDF
-82 YQSQGLC
+82 YQSEGLC

-102 RHLQTS
+102 RHIQIS
-108 FSVKNQNR
+108 FPAKKQNR

-121 IESYIQQ
+121 IESYIHQ
-128 STRSPYSAE
+128 SSGTHYPAE
-137 ALESRGMIEL
+137 AAETKVLIEL

-153 QYNKLSVDFK
+153 QYHKLSVDFK
-163 IGTSKKYVIK
+163 IGTGKKYVIK
-173 DLLEFARLVREH
+173 DLLEFARLIRQG

-193 LKFFHEPEAFASDS
+193 LKFFHEPEAFTTES
-207 RELLNFIMQRIEEYE
+207 RNMLAFIMQRIEEYE
-222 YHFHY
+222 YHFHC

-241 RFLPLSPTAIDTF
+241 RYLPLSPTAVDMF
-254 LNLMLGRSLQFQL
+254 LNMMIGHTLQFDL
-267 DDRSQTIHVVDGDP
+267 DDHIRPIYVTDGDP
-281 SLSLEL
+281 ELTLEL
-287 KSEGT
+287 KAE
-292 DSYHLTIENCLI
+292 DSDTYHLTIEDCLI
-304 ISGAHHFWILKD
+304 LSGARTFWILKD
-316 KKLYK
+316 KILYR
-321 CSDAFKRDMQ
+321 CSEAFKKDMQ

-338 RQKVRE
+338 RQKIRE

-363 EAHTDFHAEGIDLSS
+363 EAHTDFHTEGVDLTD

-403 ARYND
+403 ARYGE

-422 FRDAAMENKILTA
+422 FRDAAMENRILTA
-435 IQTYFRPVL
+435 IQTYFQPAAVSGNEDSPVA
-444 SSEYEDQH
+444 DA
-452 LPDVDGDFVISHD
+452 DFIISHD
-465 DPSAFLFLEQGL
+465 DQAAFLFLEQGL

-500 PKTAVGVS
+500 PRTAVGVS

-514 EIDIQSDTL
+514 EIDIHSDSL

-561 ELADGLRLSEKDI
+561 ELADGLRLSEQAI
-574 RHGKITVPLYRASY
+574 RGGRISVPLYRASY
-588 IDSVLTSHNSD
+588 IDAVLTSHNSD

-628 LKPILRDYQKTGYR
+628 MKPILRDYQKTGYR

-673 HTRIEAISGNID
+673 HARLEAISKTVD
-685 ASEALDSPDDADSS
+685 LTDTASHTACPP
-699 MTISASEQAH
+699 

-714 ICPSSLVYNWD
+714 VCPSSLVYNWD

-730 FAPQLKT
+730 FAPNLKT
-737 LLIIGTAQERR
+737 LLITGTAQERQ
-748 ELLTHYSDYDVLI
+748 ELLTHYADYDVLI
-761 TSYDMLKRDIAC
+761 TSYDMLKRDIAS
-773 YDNLRFR
+773 YDNLHFH

-800 VCSIHSVTR
+800 VCNIHSVTR

-851 EDKDMIAATRLQQ
+851 ENKDQIAATRLQQ

-898 HKLYNANALKLQKD
+898 NKLYTANTLKLQKD
-912 LEKQSDSMFKTSKI
+912 LEQQSDSMFKTSKI
-926 QILSELTKL
+926 QILAELTKL

-960 QLIQNAM
+960 QLIENAM
-967 AGGHK
+967 AGGHN
-972 ILLFSQFTSMLDIIE
+972 ILLFSQFTSMLDVIE

-1008 RTRLVSAFNE
+1008 RTRLVNAFNE
-1018 NKVPVFLISLKAGG
+1018 NKIPVFLISLKAGG

-1065 GQKHTVTV
+1065 GQTHTVTV

-1104 GVTASHLTRDDLL
+1104 GVTASQLTKEELLKLL
-1117 QILQN
+1117 QN

>member
-33 FETDMNTLT
+33 FETDINTLT
-42 DTPMITATVLDADGS
+42 GTPMITATVLDADGS

-69 SRIIGSLCSCPDF
+69 SQIVGSLCSCSDF
-82 YQSQGLC
+82 YQSEGLC

-102 RHLQTS
+102 RHIQIS
-108 FSVKNQNR
+108 FPAKKQNR

-121 IESYIQQ
+121 IESYIHQ
-128 STRSPYSAE
+128 SSGTHYPAE
-137 ALESRGMIEL
+137 ASETKVLIEL

-153 QYNKLSVDFK
+153 QYHKLSVDFK
-163 IGTSKKYVIK
+163 IGTGKKYVIK
-173 DLLEFARLVREH
+173 DLLEFARLIRQG

-193 LKFFHEPEAFASDS
+193 LKFFHEPEAFTTES
-207 RELLNFIMQRIEEYE
+207 RSMLAFIMQRIEEYE
-222 YHFHY
+222 YHFHC

-241 RFLPLSPTAIDTF
+241 RYLPLSPTAVDMF
-254 LNLMLGRSLQFQL
+254 LNMMIGHTLQFDL
-267 DDRSQTIHVVDGDP
+267 DNHIRPIYVTDGDP
-281 SLSLEL
+281 ELTLEL
-287 KSEGT
+287 KAE
-292 DSYHLTIENCLI
+292 DSDTYHLTIEDCLI
-304 ISGAHHFWILKD
+304 LSGARTFWILKD
-316 KKLYK
+316 KILYR
-321 CSDAFKRDMQ
+321 CSEAFKKDMQ

-338 RQKVRE
+338 RQKIRE

-363 EAHTDFHAEGIDLSS
+363 EAHTDFHTEGVDLTD

-403 ARYND
+403 ARYGE

-422 FRDAAMENKILTA
+422 FRDASMENRILTA
-435 IQTYFRPVL
+435 IQTYFQPAAVSGNEDSPVA
-444 SSEYEDQH
+444 DA
-452 LPDVDGDFVISHD
+452 DFIISHD
-465 DPSAFLFLEQGL
+465 DQAAFLFLEQGL

-500 PKTAVGVS
+500 PRTAVGVS

-514 EIDIQSDTL
+514 EIDIHSDSL

-561 ELADGLRLSEKDI
+561 ELADGLRLSEQAI
-574 RHGKITVPLYRASY
+574 RGGRISVPLYRASY
-588 IDSVLTSHNSD
+588 IDAVLTSHNSD

-628 LKPILRDYQKTGYR
+628 MKPILRDYQKTGYR

-673 HTRIEAISGNID
+673 HARLEAISKTVD
-685 ASEALDSPDDADSS
+685 LTDTASHTACPP
-699 MTISASEQAH
+699 

-714 ICPSSLVYNWD
+714 VCPSSLVYNWD

-730 FAPQLKT
+730 FAPNLKT
-737 LLIIGTAQERR
+737 LLITGTAQERQ
-748 ELLTHYSDYDVLI
+748 ELLTHYADYDVLI
-761 TSYDMLKRDIAC
+761 TSYDMLKRDIAS
-773 YDNLRFR
+773 YDNLHFHF
-780 YQIID
+780 QIID

-851 EDKDMIAATRLQQ
+851 ENKDQIAATRLQQ

-898 HKLYNANALKLQKD
+898 NKLYTANTLKLQKD
-912 LEKQSDSMFKTSKI
+912 LEQQSDSMFKTSKI
-926 QILSELTKL
+926 QILAELTKL

-960 QLIQNAM
+960 QLIENAM

-972 ILLFSQFTSMLDIIE
+972 ILLFSQFTSMLDVIE

-1008 RTRLVSAFNE
+1008 RTRLVNAFNE
-1018 NKVPVFLISLKAGG
+1018 NKIPVFLISLKAGG

-1065 GQKHTVTV
+1065 GQTHTVTV

-1104 GVTASHLTRDDLL
+1104 GVTASQLTKEELLKLL
-1117 QILQN
+1117 QN

>member
-33 FETDMNTLT
+33 FETDINTLT
-42 DTPMITATVLDADGS
+42 GTPMITATVLDADGS

-69 SRIIGSLCSCPDF
+69 SQIVGSLCSCSDF
-82 YQSQGLC
+82 YQSEGLC

-102 RHLQTS
+102 RHIQTS
-108 FSVKNQNR
+108 FPAKKQNR

-121 IESYIQQ
+121 IESYIHQ
-128 STRSPYSAE
+128 SSGSHYPAE
-137 ALESRGMIEL
+137 ASETKVLIEL

-153 QYNKLSVDFK
+153 QYHKLSVDFK
-163 IGTSKKYVIK
+163 IGTGKKYVIK
-173 DLLEFARLVREH
+173 DLLEFARLIRQG

-193 LKFFHEPEAFASDS
+193 LKFFHEPEAFTTES
-207 RELLNFIMQRIEEYE
+207 RNMLAFIMQRIEEYE
-222 YHFHY
+222 YHFHC

-241 RFLPLSPTAIDTF
+241 RYLPLSPSAVDMF
-254 LNLMLGRSLQFQL
+254 LNMMIGHTLQFDL
-267 DDRSQTIHVVDGDP
+267 DDHIRPIYVTDGDP
-281 SLSLEL
+281 ELTLEL
-287 KSEGT
+287 KAE
-292 DSYHLTIENCLI
+292 DSDTYHLTIQDCLI
-304 ISGAHHFWILKD
+304 LSGARTFWILKD
-316 KKLYK
+316 KILYR
-321 CSDAFKRDMQ
+321 CSEAFKKDMQ

-338 RQKVRE
+338 RQKIRE

-363 EAHTDFHAEGIDLSS
+363 EAHTDFHTEGVDLTD

-403 ARYND
+403 ARYGE

-422 FRDAAMENKILTA
+422 FRDAAMENRILTA
-435 IQTYFRPVL
+435 IQTYFQPAAVSGNEDSPVA
-444 SSEYEDQH
+444 DA
-452 LPDVDGDFVISHD
+452 DFIISHD
-465 DPSAFLFLEQGL
+465 DQTAFLFLEQGL

-500 PKTAVGVS
+500 PRTAVGVS

-514 EIDIQSDTL
+514 EIDIHSDSL

-561 ELADGLRLSEKDI
+561 ELADGLRLSEQAI
-574 RHGKITVPLYRASY
+574 RGGRISVPLYRASY
-588 IDSVLTSHNSD
+588 IDAVLTSHNSD

-628 LKPILRDYQKTGYR
+628 MKPILRDYQKTGYR

-673 HTRIEAISGNID
+673 HARLEAISKTVD
-685 ASEALDSPDDADSS
+685 LTDTASHTACPP
-699 MTISASEQAH
+699 

-714 ICPSSLVYNWD
+714 VCPSSLVYNWD

-730 FAPQLKT
+730 FAPNLKT
-737 LLIIGTAQERR
+737 LLITGTAQERQ
-748 ELLTHYSDYDVLI
+748 ELLTHYADYDVLI
-761 TSYDMLKRDIAC
+761 TSYDMLKRDIAS
-773 YDNLRFR
+773 YDNLHFH

-817 ENRLSELW
+817 ENRLSEFW

-851 EDKDMIAATRLQQ
+851 ENKDQIAATRLQQ

-898 HKLYNANALKLQKD
+898 NKLYTANTLKLQKD
-912 LEKQSDSMFKTSKI
+912 LEQQSDSMFKTSKI
-926 QILSELTKL
+926 QILAELTKL

-960 QLIQNAM
+960 QLIENAM

-972 ILLFSQFTSMLDIIE
+972 ILLFSQFTSMLDVIE

-1008 RTRLVSAFNE
+1008 RTRLVNAFNE
-1018 NKVPVFLISLKAGG
+1018 NKIPVFLISLKAGG

-1065 GQKHTVTV
+1065 GQTHTVTV

-1104 GVTASHLTRDDLL
+1104 GVTASQLTKEELLKLL
-1117 QILQN
+1117 QN

>member
-33 FETDMNTLT
+33 FETDINTLT

-69 SRIIGSLCSCPDF
+69 SQIVGSLCSCSDF
-82 YQSQGLC
+82 YQSEGLC

-102 RHLQTS
+102 RHIQTS
-108 FSVKNQNR
+108 FPAKKQNR

-121 IESYIQQ
+121 IESYIHQ
-128 STRSPYSAE
+128 SSGSHYPAE
-137 ALESRGMIEL
+137 ASETKVLIEL

-153 QYNKLSVDFK
+153 QYHKLSVDFK
-163 IGTSKKYVIK
+163 IGTGKKYVIK
-173 DLLEFARLVREH
+173 DLLEFARLIRQG

-193 LKFFHEPEAFASDS
+193 LKFFHEPEAFTSES
-207 RELLNFIMQRIEEYE
+207 RSMLAFIMQRIEEYE
-222 YHFHY
+222 YHFHC

-241 RFLPLSPTAIDTF
+241 RYLPLSPTAVDMF
-254 LNLMLGRSLQFQL
+254 LNMMIGHTLQFDL
-267 DDRSQTIHVVDGDP
+267 DDHIRPIYVTDGDP
-281 SLSLEL
+281 ELTLEL
-287 KSEGT
+287 KAE
-292 DSYHLTIENCLI
+292 DSDTYHLTIEDCLI
-304 ISGAHHFWILKD
+304 LSGAQTFWILKD
-316 KKLYK
+316 KILYR
-321 CSDAFKRDMQ
+321 CSEAFKKDMQ

-363 EAHTDFHAEGIDLSS
+363 EAHTDFHTEGVDLTD

-403 ARYND
+403 ARYGE

-422 FRDAAMENKILTA
+422 FRDAAMENRILTA
-435 IQTYFRPVL
+435 IQTYFQPAAVSGNEDSPVA
-444 SSEYEDQH
+444 DA
-452 LPDVDGDFVISHD
+452 DFIISHD
-465 DPSAFLFLEQGL
+465 DQAAFLFLKQGL

-500 PKTAVGVS
+500 PRTAVGVS

-514 EIDIQSDTL
+514 EIDIHSDSL

-561 ELADGLRLSEKDI
+561 ELADGLRLSEQAI
-574 RHGKITVPLYRASY
+574 RGGRISVPLYRASY
-588 IDSVLTSHNSD
+588 IDAVLTSHNSD

-628 LKPILRDYQKTGYR
+628 MKHILRDYQKTGYR

-673 HTRIEAISGNID
+673 HARLEAISKTVD
-685 ASEALDSPDDADSS
+685 LTDTASHTACPP
-699 MTISASEQAH
+699 

-714 ICPSSLVYNWD
+714 VCPSSLVYNWD

-730 FAPQLKT
+730 FAPNLKT
-737 LLIIGTAQERR
+737 LLITGTAQERQ
-748 ELLTHYSDYDVLI
+748 ELLTHYADYDVLI
-761 TSYDMLKRDIAC
+761 TSYDMLKRDIAS
-773 YDNLRFR
+773 YDNLHFH

-851 EDKDMIAATRLQQ
+851 ENKDQIAATRLQQ

-898 HKLYNANALKLQKD
+898 NKLYTANTLKLQKD
-912 LEKQSDSMFKTSKI
+912 LEQQSDSMFKTSKI
-926 QILSELTKL
+926 QILAELTKL

-960 QLIQNAM
+960 QLIENAM

-972 ILLFSQFTSMLDIIE
+972 ILLFSQFTSMLDVIE

-1008 RTRLVSAFNE
+1008 RTRLVNAFNE
-1018 NKVPVFLISLKAGG
+1018 NKIPVFLISLKAGG

-1065 GQKHTVTV
+1065 GQTHTVTV

-1104 GVTASHLTRDDLL
+1104 GVTASQLTKEELLKLL
-1117 QILQN
+1117 QN

>member
-33 FETDMNTLT
+33 FETDINTLT
-42 DTPMITATVLDADGS
+42 GTPMITATVLDADGS

-69 SRIIGSLCSCPDF
+69 SQIVGSLCSCSDF
-82 YQSQGLC
+82 YQSEGLC

-102 RHLQTS
+102 RHIQTS
-108 FSVKNQNR
+108 FPAKKQNR

-121 IESYIQQ
+121 IESYIHQ
-128 STRSPYSAE
+128 SSGSHYPAE
-137 ALESRGMIEL
+137 ASETKVLIEL

-153 QYNKLSVDFK
+153 QYHKLSVDFK
-163 IGTSKKYVIK
+163 IGTGKKYVIK
-173 DLLEFARLVREH
+173 DLLEFARLIRQG

-193 LKFFHEPEAFASDS
+193 LKFFHEPEAFTTES
-207 RELLNFIMQRIEEYE
+207 RNMLAFIMQRIEEYE
-222 YHFHY
+222 YHFHC

-241 RFLPLSPTAIDTF
+241 RYLPLSPTAVDMF
-254 LNLMLGRSLQFQL
+254 LNMMIGHTLQFDL
-267 DDRSQTIHVVDGDP
+267 DDHIRPIYVTDGDP
-281 SLSLEL
+281 ELTLEL
-287 KSEGT
+287 KAE
-292 DSYHLTIENCLI
+292 DSDTYHLTIQDCLI
-304 ISGAHHFWILKD
+304 LSGARTFWILKD
-316 KKLYK
+316 KILYR
-321 CSDAFKRDMQ
+321 CSEAFKKDMQ

-338 RQKVRE
+338 RQKIRE

-363 EAHTDFHAEGIDLSS
+363 EAHTDFHTEGVDLTD

-403 ARYND
+403 ARYGE

-422 FRDAAMENKILTA
+422 FRDAAMENRILTA
-435 IQTYFRPVL
+435 IQTYFQPAAVSGNEDSPVA
-444 SSEYEDQH
+444 DA
-452 LPDVDGDFVISHD
+452 DFIISHD
-465 DPSAFLFLEQGL
+465 DQTAFLFLEQGL

-500 PKTAVGVS
+500 PRTAVGVS

-514 EIDIQSDTL
+514 EIDIHSDSL

-561 ELADGLRLSEKDI
+561 ELADGLRLSEQAI
-574 RHGKITVPLYRASY
+574 RGGRISVPLYRASY
-588 IDSVLTSHNSD
+588 IDAVLTSHNSD

-628 LKPILRDYQKTGYR
+628 MKPILRDYQKTGYR

-673 HTRIEAISGNID
+673 HARLEAISKTVD
-685 ASEALDSPDDADSS
+685 LTDTASHTACPP
-699 MTISASEQAH
+699 

-714 ICPSSLVYNWD
+714 VCPSSLVYNWD

-730 FAPQLKT
+730 FAPNLKT
-737 LLIIGTAQERR
+737 LLITGTAQERQ
-748 ELLTHYSDYDVLI
+748 ELLTHYADYDVLI
-761 TSYDMLKRDIAC
+761 TSYDMLKRDIAR
-773 YDNLRFR
+773 YDNLHFH

-800 VCSIHSVTR
+800 VCSSHSVTR

-851 EDKDMIAATRLQQ
+851 ENKDQIAATRLQQ

-898 HKLYNANALKLQKD
+898 NKLYTANTLKLQKD
-912 LEKQSDSMFKTSKI
+912 LEQQSDSMFKTSKI
-926 QILSELTKL
+926 QILAELTKL

-960 QLIQNAM
+960 QLIENAM

-972 ILLFSQFTSMLDIIE
+972 ILLFSQFTSMLDVIE

-1008 RTRLVSAFNE
+1008 RTRLVNAFNE
-1018 NKVPVFLISLKAGG
+1018 NKIPVFLISLKAGG

-1065 GQKHTVTV
+1065 GQTHTVTV

-1104 GVTASHLTRDDLL
+1104 GVTASQLTKEELLKLL
-1117 QILQN
+1117 QN

>member
-1 MAITRMTVIKASSD
+1 MAITRMTVIKASTD

-33 FETDMNTLT
+33 FETDINTLT
-42 DTPMITATVLDADGS
+42 GTPMITATVLDADGS

-69 SRIIGSLCSCPDF
+69 SQIVGSLCSCSDF
-82 YQSQGLC
+82 YQSEGLC

-102 RHLQTS
+102 RHIQTS
-108 FSVKNQNR
+108 FPAKKQNR

-121 IESYIQQ
+121 IESYIHQ
-128 STRSPYSAE
+128 SSGTHYPAE
-137 ALESRGMIEL
+137 ASETKVLIEL

-153 QYNKLSVDFK
+153 QYHKLSVDFK
-163 IGTSKKYVIK
+163 IGTGKKYVIK
-173 DLLEFARLVREH
+173 DLLEFARLIH
-185 ELFQYGKN
+185 QGELFQYGKN
-193 LKFFHEPEAFASDS
+193 LKFFHEPEAFTTES
-207 RELLNFIMQRIEEYE
+207 RNMLAFIMQRIEEYE
-222 YHFHY
+222 YHFHC

-241 RFLPLSPTAIDTF
+241 RYLPLSPTAVDMF
-254 LNLMLGRSLQFQL
+254 LNMMIGHTLQFDL
-267 DDRSQTIHVVDGDP
+267 DNHIRPIYVTDGDP
-281 SLSLEL
+281 ELTLEL
-287 KSEGT
+287 KAE
-292 DSYHLTIENCLI
+292 DSDTYHLTIEDCLI
-304 ISGAHHFWILKD
+304 LSGARTFWILKD
-316 KKLYK
+316 KILYR
-321 CSDAFKRDMQ
+321 CSEAFKKDMQ

-363 EAHTDFHAEGIDLSS
+363 EAHTDFHTEGVDLTD

-403 ARYND
+403 ARYGE

-422 FRDAAMENKILTA
+422 FRDASMENRILTA
-435 IQTYFRPVL
+435 IQTYFQPAAISGNEDSPVA
-444 SSEYEDQH
+444 DA
-452 LPDVDGDFVISHD
+452 DFIISHD
-465 DPSAFLFLEQGL
+465 DQAAFLFLEQGL

-500 PKTAVGVS
+500 PRTAVGVS

-514 EIDIQSDTL
+514 EIDVHSDSL

-561 ELADGLRLSEKDI
+561 ELADGLRLSEQAI
-574 RHGKITVPLYRASY
+574 RGGRISVPLYRASY
-588 IDSVLTSHNSD
+588 IDAVLTSHNSD

-628 LKPILRDYQKTGYR
+628 MKPILRDYQKTGYR

-673 HTRIEAISGNID
+673 HARLEAISKTVD
-685 ASEALDSPDDADSS
+685 LTDTASHTACPP
-699 MTISASEQAH
+699 

-714 ICPSSLVYNWD
+714 VCPSSLVYNWD

-730 FAPQLKT
+730 FAPNLKT
-737 LLIIGTAQERR
+737 LLITGTAQERQ
-748 ELLTHYSDYDVLI
+748 ELLTHYADYDVLI
-761 TSYDMLKRDIAC
+761 TSYDMLKRDIAR
-773 YDNLRFR
+773 YDNLHFH

-851 EDKDMIAATRLQQ
+851 ENKDQIAATRLQQ

-898 HKLYNANALKLQKD
+898 NKLYTANTLKLQKD
-912 LEKQSDSMFKTSKI
+912 LEQQSDSMFKTSKI
-926 QILSELTKL
+926 QILAELTKL

-960 QLIQNAM
+960 QLIENAM

-972 ILLFSQFTSMLDIIE
+972 ILLFSQFTSMLDVIE

-1008 RTRLVSAFNE
+1008 RTRLVNAFNE
-1018 NKVPVFLISLKAGG
+1018 NKIPVFLISLKAGG

-1065 GQKHTVTV
+1065 GQTHTVTV

-1104 GVTASHLTRDDLL
+1104 GVTASQLTKEELLKLL
-1117 QILQN
+1117 QN

>member
-33 FETDMNTLT
+33 FETDINTLT
-42 DTPMITATVLDADGS
+42 GTPMITATVLDADGS

-69 SRIIGSLCSCPDF
+69 SQIVGSLCSCSDF
-82 YQSQGLC
+82 YQSEGLC

-102 RHLQTS
+102 RHIQTS
-108 FSVKNQNR
+108 FPAKKQNR
-116 IGQTL
+116 IGQAL
-121 IESYIQQ
+121 IESYIHQ
-128 STRSPYSAE
+128 SSGTHYPAE
-137 ALESRGMIEL
+137 ASETKVLIEL

-153 QYNKLSVDFK
+153 QYHKLSVDFK
-163 IGTSKKYVIK
+163 IGTGKKYVIK
-173 DLLEFARLVREH
+173 DLLEFARLIRQG

-193 LKFFHEPEAFASDS
+193 LKFFHEPEAFTSES
-207 RELLNFIMQRIEEYE
+207 RSMLAFIMQRIEEYE
-222 YHFHY
+222 YHFHC

-241 RFLPLSPTAIDTF
+241 RYLPLSPTAVDMF
-254 LNLMLGRSLQFQL
+254 LNMMIGHTLQFDL
-267 DDRSQTIHVVDGDP
+267 DNHIRPIYVTDGDP
-281 SLSLEL
+281 ELTLEL
-287 KSEGT
+287 KAE
-292 DSYHLTIENCLI
+292 DSDTYHLTIEDCLI
-304 ISGAHHFWILKD
+304 LSGARTFWILKD
-316 KKLYK
+316 KILYR
-321 CSDAFKRDMQ
+321 CSEAFKKDMQ

-338 RQKVRE
+338 RQKIRE

-363 EAHTDFHAEGIDLSS
+363 EAHTDFHTEGVDLTD

-403 ARYND
+403 ARYGE

-422 FRDAAMENKILTA
+422 FRDAAMENRILTA
-435 IQTYFRPVL
+435 IQTYFQPAAVSGNEDSPVA
-444 SSEYEDQH
+444 DA
-452 LPDVDGDFVISHD
+452 DFIISHD
-465 DPSAFLFLEQGL
+465 DQAAFLFLEQGL

-500 PKTAVGVS
+500 PRTAVGVS

-514 EIDIQSDTL
+514 EIDIHSDSL

-561 ELADGLRLSEKDI
+561 ELADGLRLSEQAI
-574 RHGKITVPLYRASY
+574 RGGRISVTLYRASY
-588 IDSVLTSHNSD
+588 IDAVLTSHNSD

-628 LKPILRDYQKTGYR
+628 MKPILRDYQKTGYR

-673 HTRIEAISGNID
+673 HARLEAISKTVD
-685 ASEALDSPDDADSS
+685 LTDTASHTACPP
-699 MTISASEQAH
+699 

-714 ICPSSLVYNWD
+714 VCPSSLVYNWD

-730 FAPQLKT
+730 FAPNLKT
-737 LLIIGTAQERR
+737 LLITGTAQERQ
-748 ELLTHYSDYDVLI
+748 ELLTHYADYDVLI
-761 TSYDMLKRDIAC
+761 TSYDMLKRDIAS
-773 YDNLRFR
+773 YDNLHFHF
-780 YQIID
+780 QIID

-851 EDKDMIAATRLQQ
+851 ENKDQIAATRLQQ

-898 HKLYNANALKLQKD
+898 NKLYTANTLKLQKD
-912 LEKQSDSMFKTSKI
+912 LEQQSDNMFKTSKI
-926 QILSELTKL
+926 QILAELTKL

-960 QLIQNAM
+960 QLIENAM

-972 ILLFSQFTSMLDIIE
+972 ILLFSQFTSMLDVIE
-987 RRLKAERILYYRLD
+987 RRLKSERILYYRLD

-1008 RTRLVSAFNE
+1008 RTRLVNAFNE
-1018 NKVPVFLISLKAGG
+1018 NKIPVFLISLKAGG

-1065 GQKHTVTV
+1065 GQTHTVTV

-1089 QENKKALSDQILSEE
+1089 QENKKTLSDQILSEK
-1104 GVTASHLTRDDLL
+1104 GVTASQLTKEELLKLL
-1117 QILQN
+1117 QN

>member
-33 FETDMNTLT
+33 FETDINTLT

-69 SRIIGSLCSCPDF
+69 NQIVGSLCSCSDF
-82 YQSQGLC
+82 YQSEGLC

-102 RHLQTS
+102 RHIQTS
-108 FSVKNQNR
+108 FPSKKQNR

-121 IESYIQQ
+121 IESYIHQ
-128 STRSPYSAE
+128 SSGSHYPAE
-137 ALESRGMIEL
+137 ASETKVLIEL

-153 QYNKLSVDFK
+153 QYHKLSVDFK
-163 IGTSKKYVIK
+163 IGTGKKYVIK
-173 DLLEFARLVREH
+173 DLLEFARLIRQG

-193 LKFFHEPEAFASDS
+193 LKFFHEPEAFTSES
-207 RELLNFIMQRIEEYE
+207 RSMLAFIMQRIEEYE
-222 YHFHY
+222 YHFHC

-241 RFLPLSPTAIDTF
+241 RYLPLSPTAVDMF
-254 LNLMLGRSLQFQL
+254 LNMMIGHTLQFDL
-267 DDRSQTIHVVDGDP
+267 DNHIRTIYVTDGDP
-281 SLSLEL
+281 ELTLEL
-287 KSEGT
+287 KAE
-292 DSYHLTIENCLI
+292 DSDTYHLTIEDCLI
-304 ISGAHHFWILKD
+304 LSGAQTFWILKD
-316 KKLYK
+316 KILYR
-321 CSDAFKRDMQ
+321 CSEAFKKDMQ

-338 RQKVRE
+338 RQKIRE

-363 EAHTDFHAEGIDLSS
+363 EAHTDFHTEGVDLTD

-403 ARYND
+403 ARYGE

-422 FRDAAMENKILTA
+422 FRDAAMENRILTA
-435 IQTYFRPVL
+435 IQTYFQPAAVSGNEDSPVA
-444 SSEYEDQH
+444 DA
-452 LPDVDGDFVISHD
+452 DFIISHD
-465 DPSAFLFLEQGL
+465 DQTAFLFLEQGL

-500 PKTAVGVS
+500 PRTAVGVS

-514 EIDIQSDTL
+514 EIDIHSDSL

-561 ELADGLRLSEKDI
+561 ELADGLRLSEQAI
-574 RHGKITVPLYRASY
+574 RGGRISVPLYRASY
-588 IDSVLTSHNSD
+588 IDAVLTSHNSD

-628 LKPILRDYQKTGYR
+628 MKPILRDYQKTGYR

-673 HTRIEAISGNID
+673 HARLEAISKTVD
-685 ASEALDSPDDADSS
+685 LTDTASHTACPP
-699 MTISASEQAH
+699 

-714 ICPSSLVYNWD
+714 VCPSSLVYNWD

-730 FAPQLKT
+730 FAPNLKT
-737 LLIIGTAQERR
+737 LLITGTAQERQ
-748 ELLTHYSDYDVLI
+748 ELLTHYADYDVLI
-761 TSYDMLKRDIAC
+761 TSYDMLKRDIAS
-773 YDNLRFR
+773 YDNLHFH

-825 SIFEYLMPGFLYP
+825 SIFEYLMPGFLHP

-851 EDKDMIAATRLQQ
+851 ENKDQIAATRLQQ

-898 HKLYNANALKLQKD
+898 NKLYTANTLKLQKD
-912 LEKQSDSMFKTSKI
+912 LEQQSDSMFKTSKI
-926 QILSELTKL
+926 QILAELTKL

-960 QLIQNAM
+960 QLIENAM

-972 ILLFSQFTSMLDIIE
+972 ILLFSQFTSMLDVIE

-1008 RTRLVSAFNE
+1008 RTRLVNAFNE
-1018 NKVPVFLISLKAGG
+1018 NKIPVFLISLKAGG

-1065 GQKHTVTV
+1065 GQTHTVTV

-1104 GVTASHLTRDDLL
+1104 GVTASQLTKEELLKLL
-1117 QILQN
+1117 QN

>member
-33 FETDMNTLT
+33 FETDINTLT

-69 SRIIGSLCSCPDF
+69 SQIVGSLCSCSDF
-82 YQSQGLC
+82 YQSEGLC

-102 RHLQTS
+102 RHIQTS
-108 FSVKNQNR
+108 FPSKKQNR

-121 IESYIQQ
+121 IESYIHQ
-128 STRSPYSAE
+128 SSGSHYPAE
-137 ALESRGMIEL
+137 ASETKVLIEL

-153 QYNKLSVDFK
+153 QYHKLSVDFK
-163 IGTSKKYVIK
+163 IGTGKKYVIK
-173 DLLEFARLVREH
+173 DLLEFARLIH
-185 ELFQYGKN
+185 QGELFQYGKN
-193 LKFFHEPEAFASDS
+193 LKFFHEPEAFTSES
-207 RELLNFIMQRIEEYE
+207 RSMLAFIMQRIEEYE
-222 YHFHY
+222 YHFHC

-241 RFLPLSPTAIDTF
+241 RYLPLSPTAVDMF
-254 LNLMLGRSLQFQL
+254 LNMMIGHTLQFDL
-267 DDRSQTIHVVDGDP
+267 DDHIRPIYVTDGDP
-281 SLSLEL
+281 ELTLEL
-287 KSEGT
+287 KAE
-292 DSYHLTIENCLI
+292 DSDTYHLTIEDCLI
-304 ISGAHHFWILKD
+304 LSGARTFWILKD
-316 KKLYK
+316 KILYR
-321 CSDAFKRDMQ
+321 CSEAFKKDMQ

-363 EAHTDFHAEGIDLSS
+363 EAHTDFHTEGVDLTD

-403 ARYND
+403 ARYGE

-422 FRDAAMENKILTA
+422 FRDAAMENRILTA
-435 IQTYFRPVL
+435 IQTYFQPAAVSGNEDSPVT
-444 SSEYEDQH
+444 DA
-452 LPDVDGDFVISHD
+452 DFIISHD
-465 DPSAFLFLEQGL
+465 DQAAFLFLEQGL

-500 PKTAVGVS
+500 PRTAVGVS

-514 EIDIQSDTL
+514 EIDVHSDSL

-561 ELADGLRLSEKDI
+561 ELADGLRLSEQAI
-574 RHGKITVPLYRASY
+574 RGGRISVPLYRASY
-588 IDSVLTSHNSD
+588 IDAVLTSHNSD

-628 LKPILRDYQKTGYR
+628 MKPILRDYQKTGYR

-673 HTRIEAISGNID
+673 HARLEAISKTVD
-685 ASEALDSPDDADSS
+685 LTDTASHTACPP
-699 MTISASEQAH
+699 

-714 ICPSSLVYNWD
+714 VCPSSLVYNWD

-730 FAPQLKT
+730 FAPNLKT
-737 LLIIGTAQERR
+737 LLITGTAQERQ
-748 ELLTHYSDYDVLI
+748 ELLTHYADYDVLI
-761 TSYDMLKRDIAC
+761 TSYDMLKRDIAR
-773 YDNLRFR
+773 YDNLHFH

-851 EDKDMIAATRLQQ
+851 ENKDQIAATRLQQ

-898 HKLYNANALKLQKD
+898 NKLYTANTLKLQKD
-912 LEKQSDSMFKTSKI
+912 LEQQSDSMFKTSKI
-926 QILSELTKL
+926 QILAELTKL

-960 QLIQNAM
+960 ELIENAM

-972 ILLFSQFTSMLDIIE
+972 ILLFSQFTSMLDVIE

-1008 RTRLVSAFNE
+1008 RTRLVNAFNE
-1018 NKVPVFLISLKAGG
+1018 NKIPVFLISLKAGG

-1065 GQKHTVTV
+1065 GQTHTVTV

-1089 QENKKALSDQILSEE
+1089 QENKKTLSDQILSEE
-1104 GVTASHLTRDDLL
+1104 GVTASQLTKEELLKLL
-1117 QILQN
+1117 QN

>member
-33 FETDMNTLT
+33 FETDINTLT
-42 DTPMITATVLDADGS
+42 GTPMITATVLDADGS

-69 SRIIGSLCSCPDF
+69 SQIVGSLCSCSDF
-82 YQSQGLC
+82 YQSEGLC

-102 RHLQTS
+102 RHIQTS
-108 FSVKNQNR
+108 FPSKKQNR

-121 IESYIQQ
+121 IESYIHQ
-128 STRSPYSAE
+128 SSGTHYPAKASE
-137 ALESRGMIEL
+137 TKVLIEL

-153 QYNKLSVDFK
+153 QYHKLSVDFK
-163 IGTSKKYVIK
+163 IGTGKKYVIK
-173 DLLEFARLVREH
+173 DLLEFARLIRQG

-193 LKFFHEPEAFASDS
+193 LKFFHEPEAFTTES
-207 RELLNFIMQRIEEYE
+207 RNMLAFIMQRIEEYE
-222 YHFHY
+222 YHFHC

-241 RFLPLSPTAIDTF
+241 RYLPLSPTAVDMF
-254 LNLMLGRSLQFQL
+254 LNMMIGHTLQFDL
-267 DDRSQTIHVVDGDP
+267 DDHIRPIYVTDGDP
-281 SLSLEL
+281 ELTLEL
-287 KSEGT
+287 KAE
-292 DSYHLTIENCLI
+292 DSDTYHLTIEDCLI
-304 ISGAHHFWILKD
+304 LSGARTFWILKD
-316 KKLYK
+316 KILYR
-321 CSDAFKRDMQ
+321 CSEAFKKDMQ

-363 EAHTDFHAEGIDLSS
+363 EAHTDFHTEGVDLTD

-403 ARYND
+403 ARYGE

-422 FRDAAMENKILTA
+422 FRDAAMENRILTA
-435 IQTYFRPVL
+435 IQTYFQPAAVSGNEDSPVA
-444 SSEYEDQH
+444 DA
-452 LPDVDGDFVISHD
+452 DFIISHD
-465 DPSAFLFLEQGL
+465 DQAAFLFLEQGL

-500 PKTAVGVS
+500 PRTAVGVS

-514 EIDIQSDTL
+514 EIDIHSDSL

-561 ELADGLRLSEKDI
+561 ELADGLRLSEQAI
-574 RHGKITVPLYRASY
+574 RGGRISVPLYRASY
-588 IDSVLTSHNSD
+588 IDAVLTSHNSD

-628 LKPILRDYQKTGYR
+628 MKPILRDYQKTGYR

-673 HTRIEAISGNID
+673 HARLEAISKTVD
-685 ASEALDSPDDADSS
+685 LTDTASHTACPP
-699 MTISASEQAH
+699 

-714 ICPSSLVYNWD
+714 VCPSSLVYNWD

-730 FAPQLKT
+730 FAPNLKT
-737 LLIIGTAQERR
+737 LLITGTAQERQ
-748 ELLTHYSDYDVLI
+748 ELLTHYADYDVLI
-761 TSYDMLKRDIAC
+761 TSYDMLKRDIAS
-773 YDNLRFR
+773 YDNLHFH

-800 VCSIHSVTR
+800 VCNIHSVTR

-851 EDKDMIAATRLQQ
+851 ENKDQIAATRLQQ

-898 HKLYNANALKLQKD
+898 NKLYTANTLKLQKD
-912 LEKQSDSMFKTSKI
+912 LEQQSDSMFKTSKI
-926 QILSELTKL
+926 QILAELTKL

-960 QLIQNAM
+960 QLIENAM

-972 ILLFSQFTSMLDIIE
+972 ILLFSQFTSMLDVIE

-1008 RTRLVSAFNE
+1008 RTRLVNAFNE
-1018 NKVPVFLISLKAGG
+1018 NKIPVFLISLKAGG

-1065 GQKHTVTV
+1065 GQTHTVTV

-1104 GVTASHLTRDDLL
+1104 GVTASQLTKEELLKLL
-1117 QILQN
+1117 QN

>member
-1 MAITRMTVIKASSD
+1 MAITRMTVINASTD
-15 ADYRK
+15 ANYRK

-33 FETDMNTLT
+33 FETDINTLT

-69 SRIIGSLCSCPDF
+69 SQIVGSLCSCSDF
-82 YQSQGLC
+82 YQSEGLC

-102 RHLQTS
+102 RHIQTS
-108 FSVKNQNR
+108 FPSKKQNR

-121 IESYIQQ
+121 IESYIHQ
-128 STRSPYSAE
+128 SSGSHYPAKASETKV
-137 ALESRGMIEL
+137 LIEL

-153 QYNKLSVDFK
+153 QYHKLSVDFK
-163 IGTSKKYVIK
+163 IGTGKKYVIK
-173 DLLEFARLVREH
+173 DLLEFARLIRQG

-193 LKFFHEPEAFASDS
+193 LKFFHEPEAFTSES
-207 RELLNFIMQRIEEYE
+207 RSMLAFIMQRIEEYE

-241 RFLPLSPTAIDTF
+241 RYLPLSPTAVDMF
-254 LNLMLGRSLQFQL
+254 LNMMIGHTLQFDL
-267 DDRSQTIHVVDGDP
+267 DDHIRPIYVTDGDP
-281 SLSLEL
+281 ELTLEL
-287 KSEGT
+287 KAE
-292 DSYHLTIENCLI
+292 DSDTYHLTIEDCLI
-304 ISGAHHFWILKD
+304 LSGARTFWILKD
-316 KKLYK
+316 KILYR
-321 CSDAFKRDMQ
+321 CSEAFKKDMQ

-363 EAHTDFHAEGIDLSS
+363 EAHTDFHTEGVDLTG
-378 YEPPEAHFSIYLDN
+378 YEPLEAHFSIYLDN

-403 ARYND
+403 ARYGE

-422 FRDAAMENKILTA
+422 FRDAAMENRILTA
-435 IQTYFRPVL
+435 IQTYFQPAAVSVNEDSPVA
-444 SSEYEDQH
+444 DA
-452 LPDVDGDFVISHD
+452 DFIISHD
-465 DPSAFLFLEQGL
+465 DQAAFLFLEQGL

-508 VSNGLL
+508 VSKGLL
-514 EIDIQSDTL
+514 EIDIQSDSL
-523 PYEEL
+523 PYDEL

-561 ELADGLRLSEKDI
+561 ELADGLRLSEQDI
-574 RHGKITVPLYRASY
+574 RDGRISVPLYRASY
-588 IDSVLTSHNSD
+588 IDAVLTSHNSD
-599 IQSHRDRYFK
+599 MQSHRDRYFK
-609 SLIRDMKSVA
+609 ALIRDMKSVA

-628 LKPILRDYQKTGYR
+628 MKPILRDYQKTGYR

-673 HTRIEAISGNID
+673 HARLEAISKTID
-685 ASEALDSPDDADSS
+685 LTETASHTACPP
-699 MTISASEQAH
+699 
-709 PVSLI
+709 PVNLI
-714 ICPSSLVYNWD
+714 VCPSSLVYNWD

-730 FAPQLKT
+730 FAPNLKT
-737 LLIIGTAQERR
+737 LLITGTAQERQ
-748 ELLTHYSDYDVLI
+748 ELLTHYADYDVLI
-761 TSYDMLKRDIAC
+761 TSYDMLKRDIAS
-773 YDNLRFR
+773 YDNLHFH

-851 EDKDMIAATRLQQ
+851 ENKDQIAATRLQQ

-898 HKLYNANALKLQKD
+898 NKLYTANALKLQKN
-912 LEKQSDSMFKTSKI
+912 LEQQSDSMFKTSKI
-926 QILSELTKL
+926 QILAELTKL

-960 QLIQNAM
+960 QLIENAM

-972 ILLFSQFTSMLDIIE
+972 ILLFSQFTSMLDVIE
-987 RRLKAERILYYRLD
+987 RRLKTERILYYRLD

-1008 RTRLVSAFNE
+1008 RTRLVNAFNE

-1104 GVTASHLTRDDLL
+1104 GVTANHLTKEDLL
-1117 QILQN
+1117 QILQ

>member
-33 FETDMNTLT
+33 FETDINTLT
-42 DTPMITATVLDADGS
+42 GTPMITATVLDADGS

-69 SRIIGSLCSCPDF
+69 SQIVGSLCSCSDF
-82 YQSQGLC
+82 YQSEGLC

-102 RHLQTS
+102 RHIQIS
-108 FSVKNQNR
+108 FPAKKQNR

-121 IESYIQQ
+121 IESYIHQ
-128 STRSPYSAE
+128 SSGTHYPAE
-137 ALESRGMIEL
+137 ASETKVLIEL

-153 QYNKLSVDFK
+153 QYHKLSVDFK
-163 IGTSKKYVIK
+163 IGTGKKYVIK
-173 DLLEFARLVREH
+173 DLLEFARLIRQG

-193 LKFFHEPEAFASDS
+193 LKFFHEPEAFTTES
-207 RELLNFIMQRIEEYE
+207 RNMLAFIMQRIEEYE
-222 YHFHY
+222 YHFHC

-241 RFLPLSPTAIDTF
+241 RYLPLSPTAVDMF
-254 LNLMLGRSLQFQL
+254 LNMMIGHTLQFDL
-267 DDRSQTIHVVDGDP
+267 DDHIRPIYVTDGNP
-281 SLSLEL
+281 ELTLEL
-287 KSEGT
+287 KAE
-292 DSYHLTIENCLI
+292 DSDTYHLTIEDCLI
-304 ISGAHHFWILKD
+304 LSGAQTFWILKD
-316 KKLYK
+316 KILYR
-321 CSDAFKRDMQ
+321 CSEAFKKDMQ

-363 EAHTDFHAEGIDLSS
+363 EAHTDFHTEGVDLTD

-403 ARYND
+403 ARYGE

-422 FRDAAMENKILTA
+422 FRDASMESRILTA
-435 IQTYFRPVL
+435 IQTYFQPAAVSGNEDSPVA
-444 SSEYEDQH
+444 DA
-452 LPDVDGDFVISHD
+452 DFIISHD
-465 DPSAFLFLEQGL
+465 DQAAFLFLEQGL

-500 PKTAVGVS
+500 PRTAVGVS

-514 EIDIQSDTL
+514 EIDIHSDSL

-561 ELADGLRLSEKDI
+561 ELADGLRLSEQAI
-574 RHGKITVPLYRASY
+574 RGGRISVPLYRASY
-588 IDSVLTSHNSD
+588 IDAVLTSHNSD

-628 LKPILRDYQKTGYR
+628 MKPILRDYQKTGYR

-673 HTRIEAISGNID
+673 HARLEAISKTVD
-685 ASEALDSPDDADSS
+685 LTDTASHTACPP
-699 MTISASEQAH
+699 

-714 ICPSSLVYNWD
+714 VCPSSLVYNWD

-730 FAPQLKT
+730 FAPNLKT
-737 LLIIGTAQERR
+737 LLITGTAQERQ
-748 ELLTHYSDYDVLI
+748 ELLTHYADYDVLI
-761 TSYDMLKRDIAC
+761 TSYDMLKRDIAS
-773 YDNLRFR
+773 YDNLHFH

-851 EDKDMIAATRLQQ
+851 ENKDQIAATRLQQ

-898 HKLYNANALKLQKD
+898 NKLYTANTLKLQKD
-912 LEKQSDSMFKTSKI
+912 LEQQSDSMFKTSKI
-926 QILSELTKL
+926 QILAELTKL

-960 QLIQNAM
+960 QLIENAM

-972 ILLFSQFTSMLDIIE
+972 ILLFSQFTSMLDVIE
-987 RRLKAERILYYRLD
+987 RRLKSERILYYRLD

-1008 RTRLVSAFNE
+1008 RTRLVNAFNE
-1018 NKVPVFLISLKAGG
+1018 NKIPVFLISLKAGG

-1065 GQKHTVTV
+1065 GQTHTVTV

-1089 QENKKALSDQILSEE
+1089 QENKKTLSDQILSEK
-1104 GVTASHLTRDDLL
+1104 GVTASQLTKEELLKLL
-1117 QILQN
+1117 QN

>member
-33 FETDMNTLT
+33 FETDINTLT

-69 SRIIGSLCSCPDF
+69 SQIVGSLCSCSDF
-82 YQSQGLC
+82 YQSEGLC

-102 RHLQTS
+102 RHIQTS
-108 FSVKNQNR
+108 FPAKKQNR

-121 IESYIQQ
+121 IESYIHQ
-128 STRSPYSAE
+128 SSGSHYPAE
-137 ALESRGMIEL
+137 ASETKVLIEL

-153 QYNKLSVDFK
+153 QYHKLSVDFK
-163 IGTSKKYVIK
+163 IGTGKKYVIK
-173 DLLEFARLVREH
+173 DLLEFARLIRQG

-193 LKFFHEPEAFASDS
+193 LKFFHEPEAFTTES
-207 RELLNFIMQRIEEYE
+207 RNMLAFIMQRIEEYE
-222 YHFHY
+222 YHFHC

-241 RFLPLSPTAIDTF
+241 RYLPLSPTAVDMF
-254 LNLMLGRSLQFQL
+254 LNMMIGHTLQFDL
-267 DDRSQTIHVVDGDP
+267 DDHIRPIYVTDGDP
-281 SLSLEL
+281 ELTLEL
-287 KSEGT
+287 KAE
-292 DSYHLTIENCLI
+292 DSDTYHLTIQDCLI
-304 ISGAHHFWILKD
+304 LSGARTFWILKD
-316 KKLYK
+316 KILYR
-321 CSDAFKRDMQ
+321 CSEAFKKDMQ

-338 RQKVRE
+338 RQKIRE

-363 EAHTDFHAEGIDLSS
+363 EAHTDFHTEGVDLTD

-403 ARYND
+403 ARYGE

-422 FRDAAMENKILTA
+422 FRDAAMENRILTA
-435 IQTYFRPVL
+435 IQTYFQPAAVSGNEDSPVA
-444 SSEYEDQH
+444 DA
-452 LPDVDGDFVISHD
+452 DFIISHD
-465 DPSAFLFLEQGL
+465 DQTAFLFLEQGL

-500 PKTAVGVS
+500 PRTAVGVS

-514 EIDIQSDTL
+514 EIDIHSDSL

-561 ELADGLRLSEKDI
+561 ELADGLRLSEQAI
-574 RHGKITVPLYRASY
+574 RGGRISVPLYRASY
-588 IDSVLTSHNSD
+588 IDAVLTSHNSD

-628 LKPILRDYQKTGYR
+628 MKPILRDYQKTGYR

-673 HTRIEAISGNID
+673 HARLEAISKTVD
-685 ASEALDSPDDADSS
+685 LTDTASHTACPP
-699 MTISASEQAH
+699 T
-709 PVSLI
+709 VSLI
-714 ICPSSLVYNWD
+714 VCPSSLVYNWD

-730 FAPQLKT
+730 FAPNLKT
-737 LLIIGTAQERR
+737 LLITGTAQERQ
-748 ELLTHYSDYDVLI
+748 ELLTHYADYDVLI
-761 TSYDMLKRDIAC
+761 TSYDMLKRDIAS
-773 YDNLRFR
+773 YDNLHFH

-817 ENRLSELW
+817 ENRLSEFW

-851 EDKDMIAATRLQQ
+851 ENKDQIAATRLQQ

-898 HKLYNANALKLQKD
+898 NKLYTANTLKLQKD
-912 LEKQSDSMFKTSKI
+912 LEQQSDSMFKTSKI
-926 QILSELTKL
+926 QILAELTKL

-960 QLIQNAM
+960 QLIENAM

-972 ILLFSQFTSMLDIIE
+972 ILLFSQFTSMLDVIE

-1008 RTRLVSAFNE
+1008 RTRLVNAFNE
-1018 NKVPVFLISLKAGG
+1018 NKIPVFLISLKAGG

-1065 GQKHTVTV
+1065 GQTHTVTV

-1104 GVTASHLTRDDLL
+1104 GVTASQLTKEELLKLL
-1117 QILQN
+1117 QN

>member
-33 FETDMNTLT
+33 FETDINTLT
-42 DTPMITATVLDADGS
+42 GTPMITATVLDADGS

-69 SRIIGSLCSCPDF
+69 SQIVGSLCSCSDF
-82 YQSQGLC
+82 YQSEGLC

-102 RHLQTS
+102 RHIQTS
-108 FSVKNQNR
+108 FPAKKQNR

-121 IESYIQQ
+121 IESYIHQ
-128 STRSPYSAE
+128 SSGSHYPAE
-137 ALESRGMIEL
+137 ASETKVLIEL

-153 QYNKLSVDFK
+153 QYHKLSVDFK
-163 IGTSKKYVIK
+163 IGTGKKYVIK
-173 DLLEFARLVREH
+173 DLLEFARLIRQG

-193 LKFFHEPEAFASDS
+193 LKFFHEPEAFTTES
-207 RELLNFIMQRIEEYE
+207 RNMLAFIMQRIEEYE
-222 YHFHY
+222 YHFHC

-241 RFLPLSPTAIDTF
+241 RYLPLSPTAVDMF
-254 LNLMLGRSLQFQL
+254 LNMMIGHTLQFDL
-267 DDRSQTIHVVDGDP
+267 DDHIRPIYVTDGDP
-281 SLSLEL
+281 ELTLEL
-287 KSEGT
+287 KAE
-292 DSYHLTIENCLI
+292 DSDTYHLTIQDCLI
-304 ISGAHHFWILKD
+304 LSGARTFWILKD
-316 KKLYK
+316 KILYR
-321 CSDAFKRDMQ
+321 CSEAFKKDMQ

-338 RQKVRE
+338 RQKIRE

-363 EAHTDFHAEGIDLSS
+363 EAHTDFHTEGVDLTD

-403 ARYND
+403 ARYGE

-422 FRDAAMENKILTA
+422 FRDAAMENRILTA
-435 IQTYFRPVL
+435 IQTYFQPAAVSGNEDSPVA
-444 SSEYEDQH
+444 DA
-452 LPDVDGDFVISHD
+452 DFIISHD
-465 DPSAFLFLEQGL
+465 DQTAFLFLEQGL

-500 PKTAVGVS
+500 PRTAVGVS

-514 EIDIQSDTL
+514 EIDIHSDSL

-561 ELADGLRLSEKDI
+561 ELADGLRLSEQAI
-574 RHGKITVPLYRASY
+574 RGGRISVPLYRASY
-588 IDSVLTSHNSD
+588 IDAVLTSHNSD

-628 LKPILRDYQKTGYR
+628 MKPILRDYQKTGYR

-673 HTRIEAISGNID
+673 HARLEAISKTVD
-685 ASEALDSPDDADSS
+685 LTDTASHTACPP
-699 MTISASEQAH
+699 

-714 ICPSSLVYNWD
+714 VCPSSLVYNWD

-730 FAPQLKT
+730 FAPNLKT
-737 LLIIGTAQERR
+737 LLITGTAQERQ
-748 ELLTHYSDYDVLI
+748 ELLTHYADYDVLI
-761 TSYDMLKRDIAC
+761 TSYDMLKRDIAS
-773 YDNLRFR
+773 YDNLHFH

-817 ENRLSELW
+817 ENRLSEFW

-851 EDKDMIAATRLQQ
+851 ENKDQIAATRLQQ

-898 HKLYNANALKLQKD
+898 NKLYTANTLKLQKD
-912 LEKQSDSMFKTSKI
+912 LEQQSDSMFKTSKI
-926 QILSELTKL
+926 QILAELTKL

-960 QLIQNAM
+960 QLIENAM

-972 ILLFSQFTSMLDIIE
+972 ILLFSQFTSMLDVIE

-1008 RTRLVSAFNE
+1008 RTRLVNAFNE
-1018 NKVPVFLISLKAGG
+1018 NKIPVFLISLKAGG

-1065 GQKHTVTV
+1065 GQTHTVTV

-1104 GVTASHLTRDDLL
+1104 GVTASQLTKEELLKLL
-1117 QILQN
+1117 QN

>member
-33 FETDMNTLT
+33 FETDINTLT

-69 SRIIGSLCSCPDF
+69 SQIVGSLCSCSDF
-82 YQSQGLC
+82 YQSEGLC

-102 RHLQTS
+102 RHIQTS
-108 FSVKNQNR
+108 FPSKKQNR

-121 IESYIQQ
+121 IESYIHQ
-128 STRSPYSAE
+128 SSGSHYPAE
-137 ALESRGMIEL
+137 ASETKVLIEL

-153 QYNKLSVDFK
+153 QYHKLSVDFK
-163 IGTSKKYVIK
+163 IGTGKKYVIK
-173 DLLEFARLVREH
+173 DLLEFARLIRQG

-193 LKFFHEPEAFASDS
+193 LKFFHEPEAFTTES
-207 RELLNFIMQRIEEYE
+207 RNMLAFIMQRIEEYE
-222 YHFHY
+222 YHFHC

-241 RFLPLSPTAIDTF
+241 RYLPLSPTAVDMF
-254 LNLMLGRSLQFQL
+254 LNMMIGHTLQFDL
-267 DDRSQTIHVVDGDP
+267 DNHIRTIYVTDGDP
-281 SLSLEL
+281 ELMLEL
-287 KSEGT
+287 KAE
-292 DSYHLTIENCLI
+292 DSDTYHLTIEDCLI
-304 ISGAHHFWILKD
+304 LSGAQTFWILKD
-316 KKLYK
+316 KILYR
-321 CSDAFKRDMQ
+321 CSEAFKKDMQ

-338 RQKVRE
+338 RQKIRE

-363 EAHTDFHAEGIDLSS
+363 EAHTDFHTEGVDLTD

-403 ARYND
+403 ARYGE

-422 FRDAAMENKILTA
+422 FRDASMEHRILTA
-435 IQTYFRPVL
+435 IQTYFQPAAVSGNEDSPVA
-444 SSEYEDQH
+444 DA
-452 LPDVDGDFVISHD
+452 DFIISHD
-465 DPSAFLFLEQGL
+465 DQAAFLFLEQGL

-500 PKTAVGVS
+500 PRTAVGVS

-514 EIDIQSDTL
+514 EIDIHSDSL

-561 ELADGLRLSEKDI
+561 ELADGLRLSEQAI
-574 RHGKITVPLYRASY
+574 RGGRISVPLYRASY
-588 IDSVLTSHNSD
+588 IDAVLTSHNSD

-628 LKPILRDYQKTGYR
+628 MKPILRDYQKTGYR

-673 HTRIEAISGNID
+673 HARLEAISKTVD
-685 ASEALDSPDDADSS
+685 LTDTASHTACPP
-699 MTISASEQAH
+699 

-714 ICPSSLVYNWD
+714 VCPSSLVYNWD

-730 FAPQLKT
+730 FAPNLKT
-737 LLIIGTAQERR
+737 LLITGTAQERQ
-748 ELLTHYSDYDVLI
+748 ELLTHYADYDVLI
-761 TSYDMLKRDIAC
+761 TSYDMLKRDIAS
-773 YDNLRFR
+773 YDNLHFHF
-780 YQIID
+780 QIID

-851 EDKDMIAATRLQQ
+851 ENKDQIAATRLQQ

-898 HKLYNANALKLQKD
+898 NKLYTANTLKLQKD
-912 LEKQSDSMFKTSKI
+912 LEQQSDSMFKTSKI
-926 QILSELTKL
+926 QILAELTKL

-960 QLIQNAM
+960 QLIENAM

-972 ILLFSQFTSMLDIIE
+972 ILLFSQFTSMLDVIE

-1008 RTRLVSAFNE
+1008 RTRLVNAFNE
-1018 NKVPVFLISLKAGG
+1018 NKIPVFLISLKAGG

-1065 GQKHTVTV
+1065 GQTHTVTV

-1104 GVTASHLTRDDLL
+1104 GVTASQLTKEELLKLL
-1117 QILQN
+1117 QN

>member
-33 FETDMNTLT
+33 FETDINTLT

-69 SRIIGSLCSCPDF
+69 NQIVGSLCSCSDF
-82 YQSQGLC
+82 YQSEGLC

-102 RHLQTS
+102 RHIQTS
-108 FSVKNQNR
+108 FPSKKQNR

-121 IESYIQQ
+121 IESYIHQ
-128 STRSPYSAE
+128 SSGSHYPAE
-137 ALESRGMIEL
+137 ASETKVLIEL

-153 QYNKLSVDFK
+153 QYHKLSVDFK
-163 IGTSKKYVIK
+163 IGTGKKYVIK
-173 DLLEFARLVREH
+173 DLLEFARLIRQG

-193 LKFFHEPEAFASDS
+193 LKFFHEPEAFTTES
-207 RELLNFIMQRIEEYE
+207 RNMLAFIMQRIEEYE
-222 YHFHY
+222 YHFHC

-241 RFLPLSPTAIDTF
+241 RYLPLSPTAVDMF
-254 LNLMLGRSLQFQL
+254 LNMMIGHTLQFDL
-267 DDRSQTIHVVDGDP
+267 DDHIRPIYVTDGDP
-281 SLSLEL
+281 ELTLEL
-287 KSEGT
+287 KAE
-292 DSYHLTIENCLI
+292 DSDTYHLTIEDCLI
-304 ISGAHHFWILKD
+304 LSGARTFWILKD
-316 KKLYK
+316 KILYR
-321 CSDAFKRDMQ
+321 CSEAFKKDMQ

-363 EAHTDFHAEGIDLSS
+363 EAHTDFHTEGVDLTD

-403 ARYND
+403 ARYGE

-422 FRDAAMENKILTA
+422 FRDAAMENRILTA
-435 IQTYFRPVL
+435 IQTYFQPAAVSGNEDSPVA
-444 SSEYEDQH
+444 DA
-452 LPDVDGDFVISHD
+452 DFIISHD
-465 DPSAFLFLEQGL
+465 DQAAFLFLEQGL

-500 PKTAVGVS
+500 PRTAVGVS

-514 EIDIQSDTL
+514 EIDIHSDSL

-561 ELADGLRLSEKDI
+561 ELADGLRLSEQAI
-574 RHGKITVPLYRASY
+574 RGGRISVPLYRASY
-588 IDSVLTSHNSD
+588 IGAVLTSHNSD

-628 LKPILRDYQKTGYR
+628 MKPILRDYQKTGYR

-673 HTRIEAISGNID
+673 HARLEAISKTVD
-685 ASEALDSPDDADSS
+685 LTDTASHTACPP
-699 MTISASEQAH
+699 

-730 FAPQLKT
+730 FAPNLKT
-737 LLIIGTAQERR
+737 LLITGTAQERQ
-748 ELLTHYSDYDVLI
+748 ELLTHYADYDVLI
-761 TSYDMLKRDIAC
+761 TSYDMLKRDIAS
-773 YDNLRFR
+773 YDNLHFH

-851 EDKDMIAATRLQQ
+851 ENKDQIAATRLQQ

-898 HKLYNANALKLQKD
+898 NKLYTANTLKLQKD
-912 LEKQSDSMFKTSKI
+912 LEQQSDSMFKTSKI
-926 QILSELTKL
+926 QILAELTKL

-960 QLIQNAM
+960 QLIENAM

-972 ILLFSQFTSMLDIIE
+972 ILLFSQFTSMLDVIE

-1008 RTRLVSAFNE
+1008 RTRLVNAFNE
-1018 NKVPVFLISLKAGG
+1018 NKIPVFLISLKAGG

-1065 GQKHTVTV
+1065 GQTHTVTV

-1089 QENKKALSDQILSEE
+1089 QENKKTLSDQILSEK
-1104 GVTASHLTRDDLL
+1104 GVTASQLTKEELL